1 MESKSDIRASI
12 DNARLMTRLSVIGGI
27 SAIVLLVLTLIFGV
41 IRPGFTGSDVFPLAV
56 IPYLLAALFSLAAMI
71 YGMLGTSASL
81 ENEEKLLLEKRRDSR
96 ALNVEEDV
104 RFTAGRSFDNFRR
117 YAPYVL
123 AVLGAVAVAVLLGVF
138 YDYWHGGRL
147 VGKVQPVNAL
157 HATVISFVMMLLSV
171 FTGAFFVGQSRSKS
185 FRWLRP
191 VGAWL
196 LAGFGVMFCSMIT
209 SLFTHNGLGH
219 IDDMAAQVIFWIFAV
234 LGAEFAASF
243 VIEFYRPRTMKE
255 QRPIFESRLLS
266 LFTEPGGVMR
276 NIAAALDY
284 QFGFK
289 VSGTWLYSF
298 MERSF
303 FPLVLVWA
311 VILWG
316 FTMIHEVGPSEV
328 GVRETFGK
336 VSEEKLLQ
344 PGIYW
349 TLPWPMGTVNRFSC
363 TEIQQVVVGELHGAE
378 EEEAEAPDDGHGHA
392 KPEKKHKEVAS
403 PVVLWTNPHGG
414 EDNNFIVAVAPEGRN
429 EKDAAEKPESAEN
442 KSTDVSISFIRMV
455 IPIQYR
461 IRPDGVFDYAYRN
474 ADPVET
480 LTRIGQQA
488 ATEYLASSSMQE
500 VMSTA
505 RVEAQEAMRKRV
517 QLLAD
522 QHDLGVEIVS
532 VVILD
537 AHPPVEK
544 VAPAYQ
550 NVIGSMEESETTV
563 LKAQEYRVRTVPAA
577 EARAA
582 EILSHARSYKFTTTT
597 VAAAEKDRFQSQ
609 LSAYTVMPSMF
620 RLRLYL
626 DFLENDCSAVRKFVL
641 SGGLRNE
648 IYELNFEQKDRVD
661 LIDADITSLTGK

>member
-1 MESKSDIRASI
+1 
-12 DNARLMTRLSVIGGI
+12 MTRLSIIGGI
-27 SAIVLLVLTLIFGV
+27 AALVLLVLTLIFGV
-41 IRPGFTGSDVFPLAV
+41 IRPEFTGSDVFSLAV
-56 IPYLLAALFSLAAMI
+56 IPYVLAALFSLAAMI

-104 RFTAGRSFDNFRR
+104 RFTAGRSFENFRR
-117 YAPYVL
+117 YTPYVL
-123 AVLGAVAVAVLLGVF
+123 AILGAVVVGVLLSVF
-138 YDYWHGGRL
+138 HNYWNGGRL
-147 VGKVQPVNAL
+147 TGKILPDNAL

-171 FTGAFFVGQSRSKS
+171 FSGAFFVGQSRLKS

-196 LAGFGVMFCSMIT
+196 LAGFGVMFCAMIA
-209 SLFTHNGLGH
+209 SLFTHNGMTR
-219 IDDMAAQVIFWIFAV
+219 IDDLIARVIFWIFAV
-234 LGAEFAASF
+234 LGAEFVASF
-243 VIEFYRPRTMKE
+243 VIEFYRPRTLKE
-255 QRPIFESRLLS
+255 QRPIFESRLLA

-276 NIAAALDY
+276 NIASALDY

-298 MERSF
+298 LERSF

-328 GVRETFGK
+328 GVRETFGR
-336 VSEEKLLQ
+336 VTEEKLLE

-349 TLPWPMGTVNRFSC
+349 TLPWPMGTVKRFSC
-363 TEIQQVVVGELHGAE
+363 TEIQQVVVGELHDEEGA
-378 EEEAEAPDDGHGHA
+378 DGQ
-392 KPEKKHKEVAS
+392 PSKKAADS
-403 PVVLWTNPHGG
+403 VVLWTNPHGG
-414 EDNNFIVAVAPEGRN
+414 DDNNFIVAVAPEHTEQQPEVD
-429 EKDAAEKPESAEN
+429 EKQVDGN
-442 KSTDVSISFIRMV
+442 KSVDVSISFIRMV

-474 ADPVET
+474 ANPVET

-500 VMSTA
+500 VMSTG

-522 QHDLGVEIVS
+522 HHDLGIEVMS

-550 NVIGSMEESETTV
+550 NVIGAMEERETTV
-563 LKAQEYRVRTVPAA
+563 LKAQEYSVKTVPAA
-577 EARAA
+577 EAQAA
-582 EILSHARSYKFTTTT
+582 EILSRAGAYKFTTTT
-597 VAAAEKDRFQSQ
+597 VAAAENGRFQSQ
-609 LSAYTVMPSMF
+609 LSAYNVMPSMF

-626 DFLENDCSAVRKFVL
+626 DFLENDCSEIRKFVL
-641 SGGLRNE
+641 SSGIRNE
-648 IYELNFEQKDRVD
+648 IYELNFEKNERLD
-661 LIDADITSLTGK
+661 LIDADITSLTEKEK

>member
-1 MESKSDIRASI
+1 MENKSDIRAAI
-12 DNARLMTRLSVIGGI
+12 DNARLMTRLSIIGGI
-27 SAIVLLVLTLIFGV
+27 AALVLLVLTLIFGV
-41 IRPGFTGSDVFPLAV
+41 IRPEFIGSDVFSLAV
-56 IPYLLAALFSLAAMI
+56 IPYVLAALFSLAAMI

-104 RFTAGRSFDNFRR
+104 RFTAGRSFENFRR
-117 YAPYVL
+117 YTPYVL
-123 AVLGAVAVAVLLGVF
+123 AILGAVVVGVLLSVF
-138 YDYWHGGRL
+138 HNYWNGGRL
-147 VGKVQPVNAL
+147 TGKILPDNAL

-171 FTGAFFVGQSRSKS
+171 FSGAFFVGQSRSKS

-196 LAGFGVMFCSMIT
+196 LAGFGVMFCAMIA
-209 SLFTHNGLGH
+209 SLFTHNGMTR
-219 IDDMAAQVIFWIFAV
+219 IDDLIARVIFWIFAV
-234 LGAEFAASF
+234 LGAEFVASF
-243 VIEFYRPRTMKE
+243 VIEFYRPRTLKE
-255 QRPIFESRLLS
+255 QRPIFESRLLA

-276 NIAAALDY
+276 NIASALDY

-298 MERSF
+298 LERSF

-328 GVRETFGK
+328 GVRETFGR
-336 VSEEKLLQ
+336 VTEEKLLE

-349 TLPWPMGTVNRFSC
+349 TLPWPMGTVKRFSC
-363 TEIQQVVVGELHGAE
+363 TEIQQVVVGELHDEKG
-378 EEEAEAPDDGHGHA
+378 DDGQ
-392 KPEKKHKEVAS
+392 PSKKAADS
-403 PVVLWTNPHGG
+403 VVLWTNPHGG
-414 EDNNFIVAVAPEGRN
+414 DDNNFIVAVAPEHTEQQPEAD
-429 EKDAAEKPESAEN
+429 EKQVDGN
-442 KSTDVSISFIRMV
+442 KSVDVSISFIRMV

-474 ADPVET
+474 ANPVET

-500 VMSTA
+500 VMSTG

-522 QHDLGVEIVS
+522 HHDLGIEVMS

-550 NVIGSMEESETTV
+550 NVIGAMEERETTV
-563 LKAQEYRVRTVPAA
+563 LKAQEYSVKTVPAA
-577 EARAA
+577 EAQAA
-582 EILSHARSYKFTTTT
+582 EILSRAGAYKFTTTT
-597 VAAAEKDRFQSQ
+597 VAAAENGRFQSQ
-609 LSAYTVMPSMF
+609 LSAYNVMPSMF

-626 DFLENDCSAVRKFVL
+626 DFLENDCSEIRKFVL
-641 SGGLRNE
+641 SSGIRNE
-648 IYELNFEQKDRVD
+648 IYELNFEKNERLD
-661 LIDADITSLTGK
+661 LIDADITSLTEKEK

>member
-1 MESKSDIRASI
+1 MENKSDIRAAI
-12 DNARLMTRLSVIGGI
+12 DNARLMTRLSIIGGI
-27 SAIVLLVLTLIFGV
+27 AALVLLVLTLIFGV
-41 IRPGFTGSDVFPLAV
+41 IRPEFTGSDVFSLAV
-56 IPYLLAALFSLAAMI
+56 IPYVLAALFSLAAMI

-104 RFTAGRSFDNFRR
+104 RFTAGRSFENFRR
-117 YAPYVL
+117 YTPYVL
-123 AVLGAVAVAVLLGVF
+123 AILGAVVVGVLLSVF
-138 YDYWHGGRL
+138 HNYWNGGRL
-147 VGKVQPVNAL
+147 TGKILPDNAL

-171 FTGAFFVGQSRSKS
+171 FSGAFFVGQSRSKS

-196 LAGFGVMFCSMIT
+196 LAGFGVMFCAMIA
-209 SLFTHNGLGH
+209 SLFTHNGMTR
-219 IDDMAAQVIFWIFAV
+219 IDDLIARVIFWIFAV
-234 LGAEFAASF
+234 LGAEFVASF
-243 VIEFYRPRTMKE
+243 VIEFYRPRTLKE
-255 QRPIFESRLLS
+255 QRPIFESRLLA

-276 NIAAALDY
+276 NIASALDY

-298 MERSF
+298 LERSF

-328 GVRETFGK
+328 GVRETFGR
-336 VSEEKLLQ
+336 VTEEKLLE

-349 TLPWPMGTVNRFSC
+349 TLPWPMGAVKRFSC
-363 TEIQQVVVGELHGAE
+363 TEIQQVVVGELHDEKG
-378 EEEAEAPDDGHGHA
+378 DDGQ
-392 KPEKKHKEVAS
+392 PSKKAADS
-403 PVVLWTNPHGG
+403 VVLWTNPHGG
-414 EDNNFIVAVAPEGRN
+414 DDNNFIVAVAPEHTEQQPEAD
-429 EKDAAEKPESAEN
+429 EKQVDGN
-442 KSTDVSISFIRMV
+442 KSVDVSISFIRMV

-474 ADPVET
+474 ANPVET

-500 VMSTA
+500 VMSTG

-522 QHDLGVEIVS
+522 HHDLGVEVMS

-550 NVIGSMEESETTV
+550 NVIGAMEERETTV
-563 LKAQEYRVRTVPAA
+563 LKAQEYSVKTVPAA
-577 EARAA
+577 EAQAA
-582 EILSHARSYKFTTTT
+582 EILSRAGAYKFTTTT
-597 VAAAEKDRFQSQ
+597 VAAAENGRFQSQ
-609 LSAYTVMPSMF
+609 LSAYNVMPSMF

-626 DFLENDCSAVRKFVL
+626 DFLENDCSEIRKFVL
-641 SGGLRNE
+641 SSGIRNE
-648 IYELNFEQKDRVD
+648 IYELNFEKNERLD
-661 LIDADITSLTGK
+661 LIDADITSLTEKEK

>member
-1 MESKSDIRASI
+1 MENKSDIRAAI
-12 DNARLMTRLSVIGGI
+12 DNARLMTRLSIIGGI
-27 SAIVLLVLTLIFGV
+27 AALVLLVLTLIFGV
-41 IRPGFTGSDVFPLAV
+41 IRPEFIGSDVFSLAV
-56 IPYLLAALFSLAAMI
+56 IPYVLAALFSLAAMI

-104 RFTAGRSFDNFRR
+104 RFTAGRSFENFRR
-117 YAPYVL
+117 YTPYVL
-123 AVLGAVAVAVLLGVF
+123 AILGAVVVGVLLSVF
-138 YDYWHGGRL
+138 HNYWSGGRL
-147 VGKVQPVNAL
+147 TGKILPDNAL

-171 FTGAFFVGQSRSKS
+171 FSGAFFVGQSRSKS

-196 LAGFGVMFCSMIT
+196 LAGFGVMFCAMIA
-209 SLFTHNGLGH
+209 SLFTHNGMTR
-219 IDDMAAQVIFWIFAV
+219 IDDLIARVIFWIFAV
-234 LGAEFAASF
+234 LGAEFVASF
-243 VIEFYRPRTMKE
+243 VIEFYRPRTLKE
-255 QRPIFESRLLS
+255 QRPIFESRLLA

-276 NIAAALDY
+276 NIASALDY

-298 MERSF
+298 LERSF

-328 GVRETFGK
+328 GVRETFGR
-336 VSEEKLLQ
+336 VTEEKLLE

-349 TLPWPMGTVNRFSC
+349 TLPWPMGTVKRFSC
-363 TEIQQVVVGELHGAE
+363 TEIQQVVVGELHDEKG
-378 EEEAEAPDDGHGHA
+378 DDGQ
-392 KPEKKHKEVAS
+392 PSKKAADS
-403 PVVLWTNPHGG
+403 VVLWTNPHGG
-414 EDNNFIVAVAPEGRN
+414 DDNNFIVAVAPEHTEQQPEAD
-429 EKDAAEKPESAEN
+429 EKQVDGN
-442 KSTDVSISFIRMV
+442 KSVDVSISFIRMV

-474 ADPVET
+474 ANPVET

-500 VMSTA
+500 VMSTG
-505 RVEAQEAMRKRV
+505 RIEAQEAMRKRV

-522 QHDLGVEIVS
+522 HHDLGIEVMS

-550 NVIGSMEESETTV
+550 NVIGAMEERETTV
-563 LKAQEYRVRTVPAA
+563 LKAQEYSVKTVPAA
-577 EARAA
+577 EAQAA
-582 EILSHARSYKFTTTT
+582 EILSRAGAYKFTTTT
-597 VAAAEKDRFQSQ
+597 VAAAENGRFQSQ
-609 LSAYTVMPSMF
+609 LSAYNVMPSMF

-626 DFLENDCSAVRKFVL
+626 DFLENDCSEIRKFVL
-641 SGGLRNE
+641 SSGIRNE
-648 IYELNFEQKDRVD
+648 IYELNFEKNERLD
-661 LIDADITSLTGK
+661 LIDADITSLTEKEK

>member
-1 MESKSDIRASI
+1 MENKSDIRAAI
-12 DNARLMTRLSVIGGI
+12 DNARLMTRLSIIGGI
-27 SAIVLLVLTLIFGV
+27 AALVLLVLTLIFGV
-41 IRPGFTGSDVFPLAV
+41 IRPEFTGSDVFSLAV
-56 IPYLLAALFSLAAMI
+56 IPYVLAALFSLAAMI

-104 RFTAGRSFDNFRR
+104 RFTAGRSFENFRR
-117 YAPYVL
+117 YTPYVL
-123 AVLGAVAVAVLLGVF
+123 AILGAVVVGVLLSVF
-138 YDYWHGGRL
+138 HNYWSGGRL
-147 VGKVQPVNAL
+147 TGKILPDNAL

-171 FTGAFFVGQSRSKS
+171 FSGAFFVGQSRSKS

-196 LAGFGVMFCSMIT
+196 LAGFGVMFCAMIA
-209 SLFTHNGLGH
+209 SLFTHNGMTR
-219 IDDMAAQVIFWIFAV
+219 IDDLIARVIFWIFAV
-234 LGAEFAASF
+234 LGAEFVASF
-243 VIEFYRPRTMKE
+243 VIEFYRPRTLKE
-255 QRPIFESRLLS
+255 QRPIFESRLLA

-276 NIAAALDY
+276 NIASALDY

-298 MERSF
+298 LERSF

-328 GVRETFGK
+328 GVRETFGR
-336 VSEEKLLQ
+336 VTEEKLLE

-349 TLPWPMGTVNRFSC
+349 TLPWPMGTVKRFSC
-363 TEIQQVVVGELHGAE
+363 TEIQQVVVGELHDEEGA
-378 EEEAEAPDDGHGHA
+378 DGQ
-392 KPEKKHKEVAS
+392 PSKKAADS
-403 PVVLWTNPHGG
+403 VVLWTNPHGG
-414 EDNNFIVAVAPEGRN
+414 DDNNFIVAVAPEHTEQQPEAD
-429 EKDAAEKPESAEN
+429 EKQVDGN
-442 KSTDVSISFIRMV
+442 KSVDVSISFIRMV

-474 ADPVET
+474 ANPVET

-500 VMSTA
+500 VMSTG

-522 QHDLGVEIVS
+522 HHDLGIEVMS

-550 NVIGSMEESETTV
+550 NVIGAMEERETTV
-563 LKAQEYRVRTVPAA
+563 LKAQEYSVKTVPAA
-577 EARAA
+577 EAQAA
-582 EILSHARSYKFTTTT
+582 EILSRAGAYKFTTTT
-597 VAAAEKDRFQSQ
+597 VAAAENGRFQSQ
-609 LSAYTVMPSMF
+609 LSAYNVMPSMF

-626 DFLENDCSAVRKFVL
+626 DFLENDCSEIRKFVL
-641 SGGLRNE
+641 SSGIRNE
-648 IYELNFEQKDRVD
+648 IYELNFEKNERLD
-661 LIDADITSLTGK
+661 LIDADITSLTEKEK

>member
-1 MESKSDIRASI
+1 MENKSDIRAAI
-12 DNARLMTRLSVIGGI
+12 DNARLMTRLSIIGGI
-27 SAIVLLVLTLIFGV
+27 AALVLLVLTLIFGV
-41 IRPGFTGSDVFPLAV
+41 IRPEFIGSDVFSLAV
-56 IPYLLAALFSLAAMI
+56 IPYVLAALFSLAAMI

-104 RFTAGRSFDNFRR
+104 RFTAGRSFENFRR
-117 YAPYVL
+117 YTPYVL
-123 AVLGAVAVAVLLGVF
+123 AILGAVVVGVLLSVF
-138 YDYWHGGRL
+138 HNYWSGGRL
-147 VGKVQPVNAL
+147 TGKILPDNAL

-171 FTGAFFVGQSRSKS
+171 FSGAFFVGQSRSKS

-196 LAGFGVMFCSMIT
+196 LAGFGVMFCAMIA
-209 SLFTHNGLGH
+209 SLFTHNGMTR
-219 IDDMAAQVIFWIFAV
+219 IDDLIARVIFWIFAV
-234 LGAEFAASF
+234 LGAEFVASF
-243 VIEFYRPRTMKE
+243 VIEFYRPRTLKE
-255 QRPIFESRLLS
+255 QRPIFESRLLA

-276 NIAAALDY
+276 NIASALDY

-298 MERSF
+298 LERSF

-328 GVRETFGK
+328 GVRETFGR
-336 VSEEKLLQ
+336 VTEEKLLE

-349 TLPWPMGTVNRFSC
+349 TLPWPMGTVKRFSC
-363 TEIQQVVVGELHGAE
+363 TEIQQVVVGELHDEEGA
-378 EEEAEAPDDGHGHA
+378 DGQ
-392 KPEKKHKEVAS
+392 PSKKAADS
-403 PVVLWTNPHGG
+403 VVLWTNPHGG
-414 EDNNFIVAVAPEGRN
+414 DDNNFIVAVAPEHTEQQPEAD
-429 EKDAAEKPESAEN
+429 EKQVDGN
-442 KSTDVSISFIRMV
+442 KSVDVSISFIRMV

-474 ADPVET
+474 ANPVET

-500 VMSTA
+500 VMSTG

-522 QHDLGVEIVS
+522 HHDLGIEVMS

-550 NVIGSMEESETTV
+550 NVIGAMEERETTV
-563 LKAQEYRVRTVPAA
+563 LKAQEYSVKTVPAA
-577 EARAA
+577 EAQAA
-582 EILSHARSYKFTTTT
+582 EILSRAGAYKFTTTT
-597 VAAAEKDRFQSQ
+597 VAAAENGRFQSQ
-609 LSAYTVMPSMF
+609 LSAYNVMPSMF

-626 DFLENDCSAVRKFVL
+626 DFLENDCSEIRKFVL
-641 SGGLRNE
+641 SSGIRNE
-648 IYELNFEQKDRVD
+648 IYELNFEKNERLD
-661 LIDADITSLTGK
+661 LIDADITSLTEKEK

>member
-1 MESKSDIRASI
+1 MENKSDIRAAI
-12 DNARLMTRLSVIGGI
+12 DNARLMTRLSIIGGI
-27 SAIVLLVLTLIFGV
+27 AALVLLVLTLIFGV
-41 IRPGFTGSDVFPLAV
+41 IRPEFTGSDVFSLAV
-56 IPYLLAALFSLAAMI
+56 IPYVLAALFSLAAMI

-104 RFTAGRSFDNFRR
+104 RFTAGRSFENFRR
-117 YAPYVL
+117 YTPYVL
-123 AVLGAVAVAVLLGVF
+123 AILGAVVVGVLLSVF
-138 YDYWHGGRL
+138 HNYWNGGRL
-147 VGKVQPVNAL
+147 TGKILPDNAL

-171 FTGAFFVGQSRSKS
+171 FSGAFFVGQSRSKS

-196 LAGFGVMFCSMIT
+196 LAGFGVMFCAMIA
-209 SLFTHNGLGH
+209 SLFTHNGMTR
-219 IDDMAAQVIFWIFAV
+219 IDDLIARVIFWIFAV
-234 LGAEFAASF
+234 LGAEFVASF
-243 VIEFYRPRTMKE
+243 VIEFYRPRTLKE
-255 QRPIFESRLLS
+255 QRPIFESRLLA

-276 NIAAALDY
+276 NIASALDY

-298 MERSF
+298 LERSF

-328 GVRETFGK
+328 GVRETFGR
-336 VSEEKLLQ
+336 VTEEKLLE

-349 TLPWPMGTVNRFSC
+349 TLPWPMGTVKRFSC
-363 TEIQQVVVGELHGAE
+363 TEIQQVVVGELHDEKG
-378 EEEAEAPDDGHGHA
+378 DDGQ
-392 KPEKKHKEVAS
+392 PSKKAADS
-403 PVVLWTNPHGG
+403 VVLWTNPHGG
-414 EDNNFIVAVAPEGRN
+414 DDNNFIVAVAPEHTEQQPEAD
-429 EKDAAEKPESAEN
+429 EKQVDSN
-442 KSTDVSISFIRMV
+442 KSVDVSISFIRMV

-474 ADPVET
+474 ANPVET

-500 VMSTA
+500 VMSTG

-522 QHDLGVEIVS
+522 HHDLGVEVMS

-550 NVIGSMEESETTV
+550 NVIGAMEERETTV
-563 LKAQEYRVRTVPAA
+563 LKAQEYSVKTVPAA
-577 EARAA
+577 EAQAA
-582 EILSHARSYKFTTTT
+582 EILSRAGAYKFTTTT
-597 VAAAEKDRFQSQ
+597 VAAAENGRFQSQ
-609 LSAYTVMPSMF
+609 LSAYNVMPSMF

-626 DFLENDCSAVRKFVL
+626 DFLENDCSEIRKFVL
-641 SGGLRNE
+641 SSGIRNE
-648 IYELNFEQKDRVD
+648 IYELNFEKNERLD
-661 LIDADITSLTGK
+661 LIDADITSLTEKEK

>member
-1 MESKSDIRASI
+1 MENKSDIRAAI
-12 DNARLMTRLSVIGGI
+12 DNARLMTRLSIIGGI
-27 SAIVLLVLTLIFGV
+27 AALVLLVLTLIFGV
-41 IRPGFTGSDVFPLAV
+41 IRPEFTGSDVFSLAV
-56 IPYLLAALFSLAAMI
+56 IPYVLAALFSLAAMI

-104 RFTAGRSFDNFRR
+104 RFTAGRSFENFRR
-117 YAPYVL
+117 YTPYVL
-123 AVLGAVAVAVLLGVF
+123 AILGAVVVGVLLSVF
-138 YDYWHGGRL
+138 HNYWNGGRL
-147 VGKVQPVNAL
+147 TGKILPDNAL

-171 FTGAFFVGQSRSKS
+171 FSGAFFVGQSRSKS

-196 LAGFGVMFCSMIT
+196 LAGFGVMFCAMIA
-209 SLFTHNGLGH
+209 SLFTHNGMTR
-219 IDDMAAQVIFWIFAV
+219 IDDLIARVIFWIFAV
-234 LGAEFAASF
+234 LGAEFVASF
-243 VIEFYRPRTMKE
+243 VIEFYRPRTLKE
-255 QRPIFESRLLS
+255 QRPIFESRLLA

-276 NIAAALDY
+276 NIASALDY

-298 MERSF
+298 LERSF

-328 GVRETFGK
+328 GVRETFGR
-336 VSEEKLLQ
+336 VTEEKLLE

-349 TLPWPMGTVNRFSC
+349 TLPWPMGTVKRFSC
-363 TEIQQVVVGELHGAE
+363 TEIQQVVVGELHDEKG
-378 EEEAEAPDDGHGHA
+378 DDGQ
-392 KPEKKHKEVAS
+392 PSKKAADS
-403 PVVLWTNPHGG
+403 VVLWTNPHGG
-414 EDNNFIVAVAPEGRN
+414 DDNNFIVAVAPEHTEQQPEAD
-429 EKDAAEKPESAEN
+429 EKQVDGN
-442 KSTDVSISFIRMV
+442 KSVDVSISFIRMV

-474 ADPVET
+474 ANPVET

-500 VMSTA
+500 VMSTG

-522 QHDLGVEIVS
+522 HHDLGIEVMS

-550 NVIGSMEESETTV
+550 NVIGAMEERETTV
-563 LKAQEYRVRTVPAA
+563 LKAQEYSVKTVPAA
-577 EARAA
+577 EAQAA
-582 EILSHARSYKFTTTT
+582 EILSRAGAYKFTTTT
-597 VAAAEKDRFQSQ
+597 VAAAENGRFQSQ
-609 LSAYTVMPSMF
+609 LSAYNVMPSMF

-626 DFLENDCSAVRKFVL
+626 DFLENDCSEIRKFVL
-641 SGGLRNE
+641 SSGIRNE
-648 IYELNFEQKDRVD
+648 IYELNFEKNERLD
-661 LIDADITSLTGK
+661 LIDADITSLTEKEK

>member
-1 MESKSDIRASI
+1 MENKSDIRAAI
-12 DNARLMTRLSVIGGI
+12 DNARLMTRLSIIGSI
-27 SAIVLLVLTLIFGV
+27 AALVLLVLTLIFGV
-41 IRPGFTGSDVFPLAV
+41 IRPEFTGSDVFSLAV
-56 IPYLLAALFSLAAMI
+56 IPYVLAALFSLAAMI

-104 RFTAGRSFDNFRR
+104 RFTAGRSFENFRR
-117 YAPYVL
+117 YTPYVL
-123 AVLGAVAVAVLLGVF
+123 AILGAVVIGVLLSVF
-138 YDYWHGGRL
+138 HNYWNGGRL
-147 VGKVQPVNAL
+147 TGKILPDNAL

-171 FTGAFFVGQSRSKS
+171 FSGAFFVGQSRSKS

-196 LAGFGVMFCSMIT
+196 LAGFGVMFCAMIA
-209 SLFTHNGLGH
+209 SLFTHNGMTR
-219 IDDMAAQVIFWIFAV
+219 IDDLIARVIFWIFAV
-234 LGAEFAASF
+234 LGAEFVASF
-243 VIEFYRPRTMKE
+243 VIEFYRPRTLKE
-255 QRPIFESRLLS
+255 QRPIFESRLLA

-276 NIAAALDY
+276 NIASALDY

-298 MERSF
+298 LERSF

-328 GVRETFGK
+328 GVRETFGR
-336 VSEEKLLQ
+336 VTEEKLLE

-349 TLPWPMGTVNRFSC
+349 TLPWPMGTVKRFSC
-363 TEIQQVVVGELHGAE
+363 TEIQQVVIGELHDEKG
-378 EEEAEAPDDGHGHA
+378 DDGQ
-392 KPEKKHKEVAS
+392 PSKKAADS
-403 PVVLWTNPHGG
+403 VVLWTNPHGG
-414 EDNNFIVAVAPEGRN
+414 DDNNFIVAVAPEHTEQQPEAD
-429 EKDAAEKPESAEN
+429 EKQVDGN
-442 KSTDVSISFIRMV
+442 KSVDVSISFIRMV

-474 ADPVET
+474 ANPVET

-500 VMSTA
+500 VMSTG

-522 QHDLGVEIVS
+522 HHDLGIEVMS

-550 NVIGSMEESETTV
+550 NVIGAMEERETTV
-563 LKAQEYRVRTVPAA
+563 LKAQEYSVKTVPAA
-577 EARAA
+577 EAQAA
-582 EILSHARSYKFTTTT
+582 EILSRAGAYKFTTTT
-597 VAAAEKDRFQSQ
+597 VAAAENGRFQSQ
-609 LSAYTVMPSMF
+609 LSAYNVMPSMF

-626 DFLENDCSAVRKFVL
+626 DFLENDCSEIRKFVL
-641 SGGLRNE
+641 SSGIRNE
-648 IYELNFEQKDRVD
+648 IYELNFEKNERLD
-661 LIDADITSLTGK
+661 LIDADITSLTEKEK

>member
-1 MESKSDIRASI
+1 MENKSDIRAAI
-12 DNARLMTRLSVIGGI
+12 DNARLMTRLSIIGGI
-27 SAIVLLVLTLIFGV
+27 AALVLLVLTLIFGV
-41 IRPGFTGSDVFPLAV
+41 IRPEFIGSDVFSLAV
-56 IPYLLAALFSLAAMI
+56 IPYVLAALFSLAAMI

-104 RFTAGRSFDNFRR
+104 RFTAGRSFENFRR
-117 YAPYVL
+117 YTPYVL
-123 AVLGAVAVAVLLGVF
+123 AILGAVVVGVLLSVF
-138 YDYWHGGRL
+138 HNYWSGGRL
-147 VGKVQPVNAL
+147 TGKILPDNAL

-171 FTGAFFVGQSRSKS
+171 FSGAFFVGQSRSKS

-196 LAGFGVMFCSMIT
+196 LAGFGVMFCAMIA
-209 SLFTHNGLGH
+209 SLFTHNGMTR
-219 IDDMAAQVIFWIFAV
+219 IDDLIARVIFWIFAV
-234 LGAEFAASF
+234 LGAEFVASF
-243 VIEFYRPRTMKE
+243 VIEFYRPRTLKE
-255 QRPIFESRLLS
+255 QRPIFESRLLA

-276 NIAAALDY
+276 NIASALDY

-298 MERSF
+298 LERSF

-328 GVRETFGK
+328 GVRETFGR
-336 VSEEKLLQ
+336 VTEEKLLD

-349 TLPWPMGTVNRFSC
+349 TLPWPMGTVKRFSC
-363 TEIQQVVVGELHGAE
+363 TEIQQVVVGELHDEKG
-378 EEEAEAPDDGHGHA
+378 DDGQ
-392 KPEKKHKEVAS
+392 PSKKAADS
-403 PVVLWTNPHGG
+403 VVLWTNPHGG
-414 EDNNFIVAVAPEGRN
+414 DDNNFIVAVAPEHTEQQPEAD
-429 EKDAAEKPESAEN
+429 EKQVDGN
-442 KSTDVSISFIRMV
+442 KSVDVSISFIRMV

-474 ADPVET
+474 ANPVET

-500 VMSTA
+500 VMSTG
-505 RVEAQEAMRKRV
+505 RIEAQEAMRKRV

-522 QHDLGVEIVS
+522 HHDLGIEVMS

-550 NVIGSMEESETTV
+550 NVIGAMEERETTV
-563 LKAQEYRVRTVPAA
+563 LKAQEYSVKTVPAA
-577 EARAA
+577 EAQAA
-582 EILSHARSYKFTTTT
+582 EILSRAGAYKFTTTT
-597 VAAAEKDRFQSQ
+597 VAAAENGRFQSQ
-609 LSAYTVMPSMF
+609 LSAYNVMPSMF

-626 DFLENDCSAVRKFVL
+626 DFLENDCSEIRKFVL
-641 SGGLRNE
+641 SSGIRNE
-648 IYELNFEQKDRVD
+648 IYELNFEKNERLD
-661 LIDADITSLTGK
+661 LIDADITSLTEKEK

>member
-1 MESKSDIRASI
+1 MENKSDIRAAI
-12 DNARLMTRLSVIGGI
+12 DNARLMTRLSIIGGI
-27 SAIVLLVLTLIFGV
+27 AALVLLVLTLIFGV
-41 IRPGFTGSDVFPLAV
+41 IRPEFTGSNVFSLAV
-56 IPYLLAALFSLAAMI
+56 IPYVLAALFSLAAMI

-104 RFTAGRSFDNFRR
+104 RFTAGRSFENFRR
-117 YAPYVL
+117 YTPYVL
-123 AVLGAVAVAVLLGVF
+123 AILGAVVVGVLLSVF
-138 YDYWHGGRL
+138 HNYWNGGRL
-147 VGKVQPVNAL
+147 TGKILPDNAL

-171 FTGAFFVGQSRSKS
+171 FSGAFFVGQSRSKS

-196 LAGFGVMFCSMIT
+196 LAGFGVMFCAMIA
-209 SLFTHNGLGH
+209 SLFTHNGMTR
-219 IDDMAAQVIFWIFAV
+219 IDDLIARVIFWIFAV
-234 LGAEFAASF
+234 LGAEFVASF
-243 VIEFYRPRTMKE
+243 VIEFYRPRTLKE
-255 QRPIFESRLLS
+255 QRPIFESRLLA

-276 NIAAALDY
+276 NIASALDY

-298 MERSF
+298 LERSF

-328 GVRETFGK
+328 GVRETFGR
-336 VSEEKLLQ
+336 VTEEKLLE

-349 TLPWPMGTVNRFSC
+349 TLPWPMGTVKRFSC
-363 TEIQQVVVGELHGAE
+363 TEIQQVVVGELHDEKG
-378 EEEAEAPDDGHGHA
+378 DDGQ
-392 KPEKKHKEVAS
+392 PSKKAADS
-403 PVVLWTNPHGG
+403 VVLWTNPHGG
-414 EDNNFIVAVAPEGRN
+414 DDNNFIVAVAPEHTEAQPEAD
-429 EKDAAEKPESAEN
+429 EKQVDGN
-442 KSTDVSISFIRMV
+442 KSVDVSISFIRMV

-474 ADPVET
+474 ANPVET

-500 VMSTA
+500 VMSTG

-522 QHDLGVEIVS
+522 HHDLGVEVMS

-550 NVIGSMEESETTV
+550 NVIGAMEERETTV
-563 LKAQEYRVRTVPAA
+563 LKAQEYSVKTVPAA
-577 EARAA
+577 EAQAA
-582 EILSHARSYKFTTTT
+582 EILSRAGAYKFTTTT
-597 VAAAEKDRFQSQ
+597 VAAAENGRFQSQ
-609 LSAYTVMPSMF
+609 LSAYNVMPSMF

-626 DFLENDCSAVRKFVL
+626 DFLENDCSEIRKFVL
-641 SGGLRNE
+641 SSGIRNE
-648 IYELNFEQKDRVD
+648 IYELNFEKNERLD
-661 LIDADITSLTGK
+661 LIDADITSLTEKEK

>member
-1 MESKSDIRASI
+1 MENKSDIRAAI
-12 DNARLMTRLSVIGGI
+12 DNARLMTRLSIIGSI
-27 SAIVLLVLTLIFGV
+27 AALVLLVLTLIFGV
-41 IRPGFTGSDVFPLAV
+41 IRPEFTGSDVFSLAV
-56 IPYLLAALFSLAAMI
+56 IPYVLAALFSLAAMI

-104 RFTAGRSFDNFRR
+104 RFTAGRSFENFRR
-117 YAPYVL
+117 YTPYVL
-123 AVLGAVAVAVLLGVF
+123 AILGAVVVGVLLSVF
-138 YDYWHGGRL
+138 HNYWSGGRL
-147 VGKVQPVNAL
+147 TGKILPDNAL

-171 FTGAFFVGQSRSKS
+171 FSGAFFVGQSRLKS

-196 LAGFGVMFCSMIT
+196 LAGFGVMFCAMIA
-209 SLFTHNGLGH
+209 SLFTHNGMTR
-219 IDDMAAQVIFWIFAV
+219 IDDLIARVIFWIFAV
-234 LGAEFAASF
+234 LGAEFVASF
-243 VIEFYRPRTMKE
+243 VIEFYRPRTLKE
-255 QRPIFESRLLS
+255 QRPIFESRLLA

-276 NIAAALDY
+276 NIASALDY

-298 MERSF
+298 LERSF

-328 GVRETFGK
+328 GVRETFGR
-336 VSEEKLLQ
+336 VTEEKLLE

-349 TLPWPMGTVNRFSC
+349 TLPWPMGTVKRFSC
-363 TEIQQVVVGELHGAE
+363 TEIQQVVVGELHDEKG
-378 EEEAEAPDDGHGHA
+378 DDGQ
-392 KPEKKHKEVAS
+392 PSKKAADS
-403 PVVLWTNPHGG
+403 VVLWTNPHGG
-414 EDNNFIVAVAPEGRN
+414 DDNNFIVAVAPEHTEQQPEAD
-429 EKDAAEKPESAEN
+429 EKQVDGN
-442 KSTDVSISFIRMV
+442 KSVDVSISFIRMV

-474 ADPVET
+474 ANPVET

-500 VMSTA
+500 VMSTG
-505 RVEAQEAMRKRV
+505 RIEAQEAMRKRV

-522 QHDLGVEIVS
+522 HHDLGIEVMS

-550 NVIGSMEESETTV
+550 NVIGAMEERETTV
-563 LKAQEYRVRTVPAA
+563 LKAQEYSVKTVPAA
-577 EARAA
+577 EAQAA
-582 EILSHARSYKFTTTT
+582 EILSRAGAYKFTTTT
-597 VAAAEKDRFQSQ
+597 VAAAENGRFQSQ
-609 LSAYTVMPSMF
+609 LSAYNVMPSMF

-626 DFLENDCSAVRKFVL
+626 DFLENDCSEIRKFVL
-641 SGGLRNE
+641 SSGIRNE
-648 IYELNFEQKDRVD
+648 IYELNFEKNERLD
-661 LIDADITSLTGK
+661 LIDADITSLTEKEK

>member
-1 MESKSDIRASI
+1 MENKSDIRAAI
-12 DNARLMTRLSVIGGI
+12 DNARLMTRLSIIGGI
-27 SAIVLLVLTLIFGV
+27 AALVLLVLTLIFGV
-41 IRPGFTGSDVFPLAV
+41 IRPEFIGSDVFSLAV
-56 IPYLLAALFSLAAMI
+56 IPYVLAALFSLAAMI

-104 RFTAGRSFDNFRR
+104 RFTAGRSFENFRR
-117 YAPYVL
+117 YTPYVL
-123 AVLGAVAVAVLLGVF
+123 AILGAVVVGVLLSVF
-138 YDYWHGGRL
+138 HNYWSGGRL
-147 VGKVQPVNAL
+147 TGKILPDNAL

-171 FTGAFFVGQSRSKS
+171 FSGAFFVGQSRLKS

-196 LAGFGVMFCSMIT
+196 LAGFGVMFCAMIA
-209 SLFTHNGLGH
+209 SLFTHNGMTR
-219 IDDMAAQVIFWIFAV
+219 IDDLIARVIFWIFAV
-234 LGAEFAASF
+234 LGAEFVASF
-243 VIEFYRPRTMKE
+243 VIEFYRPRTLKE
-255 QRPIFESRLLS
+255 QRPIFESRLLA

-276 NIAAALDY
+276 NIASALDY

-298 MERSF
+298 LERSF

-328 GVRETFGK
+328 GVRETFGR
-336 VSEEKLLQ
+336 VTEEKLLE

-349 TLPWPMGTVNRFSC
+349 TLPWPMGTVKRFSC
-363 TEIQQVVVGELHGAE
+363 TEIQQVVIGELHDEKG
-378 EEEAEAPDDGHGHA
+378 DDGQ
-392 KPEKKHKEVAS
+392 PSKKAADS
-403 PVVLWTNPHGG
+403 VVLWTNPHGG
-414 EDNNFIVAVAPEGRN
+414 DDNNFIVAVAPEHTEQQPEAD
-429 EKDAAEKPESAEN
+429 EKQVDGN
-442 KSTDVSISFIRMV
+442 KSVDVSISFIRMV

-474 ADPVET
+474 ANPVET

-500 VMSTA
+500 VMSTG

-522 QHDLGVEIVS
+522 HHDLGIEVMS

-550 NVIGSMEESETTV
+550 NVIGAMEERETTV
-563 LKAQEYRVRTVPAA
+563 LKAQEYSVKTVPAA
-577 EARAA
+577 EAQAA
-582 EILSHARSYKFTTTT
+582 EILSRAGAYKFTTTT
-597 VAAAEKDRFQSQ
+597 VAAAENGRFQSQ
-609 LSAYTVMPSMF
+609 LSAYNVMPSMF

-626 DFLENDCSAVRKFVL
+626 DFLENDCSEIRKFVL
-641 SGGLRNE
+641 SSGIRNE
-648 IYELNFEQKDRVD
+648 IYELNFEKNERLD
-661 LIDADITSLTGK
+661 LIDADITSLTEKEK

>member
-1 MESKSDIRASI
+1 MENKSDIRAAI
-12 DNARLMTRLSVIGGI
+12 DNARLMTRLSIIGGI
-27 SAIVLLVLTLIFGV
+27 AALVLLVLTLIFGV
-41 IRPGFTGSDVFPLAV
+41 IRPEFTGSDVFSLAV
-56 IPYLLAALFSLAAMI
+56 IPYVLAALFSLAAMI

-104 RFTAGRSFDNFRR
+104 RFTAGRSFENFRR
-117 YAPYVL
+117 YTPYVL
-123 AVLGAVAVAVLLGVF
+123 AILGAVVVGVLLSVF
-138 YDYWHGGRL
+138 HNYWSGGRL
-147 VGKVQPVNAL
+147 TGKILPDNAL

-171 FTGAFFVGQSRSKS
+171 FSGAFFVGQSRSKS

-196 LAGFGVMFCSMIT
+196 LAGFGVMFCAMIA
-209 SLFTHNGLGH
+209 SLFTHNGMTR
-219 IDDMAAQVIFWIFAV
+219 IDDLIARVIFWIFAV
-234 LGAEFAASF
+234 LGAEFVASF
-243 VIEFYRPRTMKE
+243 VIEFYRPRTLKE
-255 QRPIFESRLLS
+255 QRPIFESRLLA

-276 NIAAALDY
+276 NIASALDY

-298 MERSF
+298 LERSF

-328 GVRETFGK
+328 GVRETFGR
-336 VSEEKLLQ
+336 VTEEKLLE

-349 TLPWPMGTVNRFSC
+349 TLPWPMGTVKRFSC
-363 TEIQQVVVGELHGAE
+363 TEIQQVVVGELHDEKG
-378 EEEAEAPDDGHGHA
+378 DDGQ
-392 KPEKKHKEVAS
+392 PSKKAADS
-403 PVVLWTNPHGG
+403 VVLWTNPHGG
-414 EDNNFIVAVAPEGRN
+414 DDNNFIVAVAPEHTEQQPEAD
-429 EKDAAEKPESAEN
+429 EKQVDGN
-442 KSTDVSISFIRMV
+442 KSVDVSISFIRMV

-474 ADPVET
+474 ANPVET

-488 ATEYLASSSMQE
+488 ATEYLASVSIMDI
-500 VMSTA
+500 MSTG

-522 QHDLGVEIVS
+522 HHDLGIEVMS

-550 NVIGSMEESETTV
+550 NVIGAMEERETTV
-563 LKAQEYRVRTVPAA
+563 LKAQEYSVKTVPAA
-577 EARAA
+577 EAQAA
-582 EILSHARSYKFTTTT
+582 EILSRAGAYKFTTTT
-597 VAAAEKDRFQSQ
+597 VAAAENGRFQSQ
-609 LSAYTVMPSMF
+609 LSAYNVMPSMF

-626 DFLENDCSAVRKFVL
+626 DFLENDCSEIRKFVL
-641 SGGLRNE
+641 SSGIRNE
-648 IYELNFEQKDRVD
+648 IYELNFEKNERLD
-661 LIDADITSLTGK
+661 LIDADITSLTEKEK

>member
-1 MESKSDIRASI
+1 MENKSDIRAAI
-12 DNARLMTRLSVIGGI
+12 DNARLMTRLSIIGGI
-27 SAIVLLVLTLIFGV
+27 AALVLLVLTLIFGV
-41 IRPGFTGSDVFPLAV
+41 IRPEFIGSDVFSLAV
-56 IPYLLAALFSLAAMI
+56 IPYVLAALFSLAAMI

-104 RFTAGRSFDNFRR
+104 RFTAGRSFENFRR
-117 YAPYVL
+117 YTPYVL
-123 AVLGAVAVAVLLGVF
+123 AILGAVVVGVLLSVF
-138 YDYWHGGRL
+138 HNYWSGGRL
-147 VGKVQPVNAL
+147 TGKILPDNAL

-171 FTGAFFVGQSRSKS
+171 FSGAFFVGQSRSKS

-196 LAGFGVMFCSMIT
+196 LAGFGVMFCAMIA
-209 SLFTHNGLGH
+209 SLFTHNGMTR
-219 IDDMAAQVIFWIFAV
+219 IDDLIARVIFWIFAV
-234 LGAEFAASF
+234 LGAEFVASF
-243 VIEFYRPRTMKE
+243 VIEFYRPRTLKE
-255 QRPIFESRLLS
+255 QRPIFESRLLA

-276 NIAAALDY
+276 NIASALDY

-298 MERSF
+298 LERSF

-328 GVRETFGK
+328 GVRETFGR
-336 VSEEKLLQ
+336 VTEEKLLE

-349 TLPWPMGTVNRFSC
+349 TLPWPMGTVKRFSC
-363 TEIQQVVVGELHGAE
+363 TEIQQVVVGELHDE
-378 EEEAEAPDDGHGHA
+378 KDDDGQ
-392 KPEKKHKEVAS
+392 PSKKAADS
-403 PVVLWTNPHGG
+403 VVLWTNPHGG
-414 EDNNFIVAVAPEGRN
+414 DDNNFIVAVAPEHTEQQPEAD
-429 EKDAAEKPESAEN
+429 EKQVDGN
-442 KSTDVSISFIRMV
+442 KSVDVSISFIRMV

-474 ADPVET
+474 ANPVET

-500 VMSTA
+500 VMSTG

-522 QHDLGVEIVS
+522 HHDLGIEVMS

-550 NVIGSMEESETTV
+550 NVIGAMEERETTV
-563 LKAQEYRVRTVPAA
+563 LKAQEYSVKTVPAA
-577 EARAA
+577 EAQAA
-582 EILSHARSYKFTTTT
+582 EILSRAGAYKFTTTT
-597 VAAAEKDRFQSQ
+597 VAAAENGRFQSQ
-609 LSAYTVMPSMF
+609 LSAYNVMPSMF

-626 DFLENDCSAVRKFVL
+626 DFLENDCSEIRKFVL
-641 SGGLRNE
+641 SSGIRNE
-648 IYELNFEQKDRVD
+648 IYELNFEKNERLD
-661 LIDADITSLTGK
+661 LIDADITSLTEKEK

>member
-1 MESKSDIRASI
+1 MENKSDIRAAI
-12 DNARLMTRLSVIGGI
+12 DNARLMTRLSIIGGI
-27 SAIVLLVLTLIFGV
+27 AALVLLVLTLIFGV
-41 IRPGFTGSDVFPLAV
+41 IRPEFIGSDVFSLAV
-56 IPYLLAALFSLAAMI
+56 IPYVLAALFSLAAMI
-71 YGMLGTSASL
+71 YGVLGTSASL

-104 RFTAGRSFDNFRR
+104 RFTAGRSFENFRR
-117 YAPYVL
+117 YTPYVL
-123 AVLGAVAVAVLLGVF
+123 AILGAVVVGVLLSVF
-138 YDYWHGGRL
+138 HNYWSGGRL
-147 VGKVQPVNAL
+147 TGKILPDNAL

-171 FTGAFFVGQSRSKS
+171 FSGAFFVGQSRSKS

-196 LAGFGVMFCSMIT
+196 LAGFGVMFCAMIA
-209 SLFTHNGLGH
+209 SLFTHNGMTR
-219 IDDMAAQVIFWIFAV
+219 IDDLIARVIFWIFAV
-234 LGAEFAASF
+234 LGAEFVASF
-243 VIEFYRPRTMKE
+243 VIEFYRPRTLKE
-255 QRPIFESRLLS
+255 QRPIFESRLLA

-276 NIAAALDY
+276 NIASALDY

-298 MERSF
+298 LERSF

-328 GVRETFGK
+328 GVRETFGR
-336 VSEEKLLQ
+336 VTEEKLLE

-349 TLPWPMGTVNRFSC
+349 TLPWPMGTVKRFSC
-363 TEIQQVVVGELHGAE
+363 TEIQQVVVGELHDEKG
-378 EEEAEAPDDGHGHA
+378 DDGQ
-392 KPEKKHKEVAS
+392 PSKKAADS
-403 PVVLWTNPHGG
+403 VVLWTNPHGG
-414 EDNNFIVAVAPEGRN
+414 DDNNFIVAVAPEHTEQQPEAD
-429 EKDAAEKPESAEN
+429 EKQVDGN
-442 KSTDVSISFIRMV
+442 KSVDVSISFIRMV

-474 ADPVET
+474 ANPVET

-500 VMSTA
+500 VMSTG

-522 QHDLGVEIVS
+522 HHDLGIEVMS

-550 NVIGSMEESETTV
+550 NVIGAMEERETTV
-563 LKAQEYRVRTVPAA
+563 LKAQEYSVKTVPAA
-577 EARAA
+577 EAQAA
-582 EILSHARSYKFTTTT
+582 EILSRAGAYKFTTTT
-597 VAAAEKDRFQSQ
+597 VAAAENGRFQSQ
-609 LSAYTVMPSMF
+609 LSAYNVMPSMF

-626 DFLENDCSAVRKFVL
+626 DFLENDCSEIRKFVL
-641 SGGLRNE
+641 SSGIRNE
-648 IYELNFEQKDRVD
+648 IYELNFEKNERLD
-661 LIDADITSLTGK
+661 LIDADITSLTEKEK

>member
-1 MESKSDIRASI
+1 MENKSDIRAAI
-12 DNARLMTRLSVIGGI
+12 DNARLMTRLSIIGGI
-27 SAIVLLVLTLIFGV
+27 AALVLLVLTLIFGV
-41 IRPGFTGSDVFPLAV
+41 IRPEFIGSDVFSLAV
-56 IPYLLAALFSLAAMI
+56 IPYVLAALFSLAAMI

-104 RFTAGRSFDNFRR
+104 RFTAGRSFENFRR
-117 YAPYVL
+117 YTPYVL
-123 AVLGAVAVAVLLGVF
+123 AILGAVVVGVLLSVF
-138 YDYWHGGRL
+138 HNYWSGGRL
-147 VGKVQPVNAL
+147 TGKILPDNAL

-171 FTGAFFVGQSRSKS
+171 FSGAFFVGQSRLKS

-196 LAGFGVMFCSMIT
+196 LAGFGVMFCAMIA
-209 SLFTHNGLGH
+209 SLFTHNGMTR
-219 IDDMAAQVIFWIFAV
+219 IDDLIARVIFWIFAV
-234 LGAEFAASF
+234 LGAEFVASF
-243 VIEFYRPRTMKE
+243 VIEFYRPRTLKE
-255 QRPIFESRLLS
+255 QRPIFESRLLA

-276 NIAAALDY
+276 NIASALDY

-298 MERSF
+298 LERSF

-328 GVRETFGK
+328 GVRETFGR
-336 VSEEKLLQ
+336 VTEEKLLE

-349 TLPWPMGTVNRFSC
+349 TLPWPMGTVKRFSC
-363 TEIQQVVVGELHGAE
+363 TEIQQVVVGELHDEKG
-378 EEEAEAPDDGHGHA
+378 DDGQ
-392 KPEKKHKEVAS
+392 PSKKAADS
-403 PVVLWTNPHGG
+403 VVLWTNPHGG
-414 EDNNFIVAVAPEGRN
+414 DDNNFIVAVAPEHTEQQPEAD
-429 EKDAAEKPESAEN
+429 EKQVDGN
-442 KSTDVSISFIRMV
+442 KSVDVSISFIRMV

-474 ADPVET
+474 ANPVET

-500 VMSTA
+500 VMSTG

-522 QHDLGVEIVS
+522 HHDLGIEVMS

-550 NVIGSMEESETTV
+550 NVIGAMEERETTV
-563 LKAQEYRVRTVPAA
+563 LKAQEYSVKTVPAA
-577 EARAA
+577 EAQAA
-582 EILSHARSYKFTTTT
+582 EILSRAGAYKFTTTT
-597 VAAAEKDRFQSQ
+597 VAAAENGRFQSQ
-609 LSAYTVMPSMF
+609 LSAYNVMPSMF

-626 DFLENDCSAVRKFVL
+626 DFLENDCSEIRKFVL
-641 SGGLRNE
+641 SSGIRNE
-648 IYELNFEQKDRVD
+648 IYELNFEKNERLD
-661 LIDADITSLTGK
+661 LIDADITSLTEKEK

>member
-1 MESKSDIRASI
+1 MENKSDIRAAI
-12 DNARLMTRLSVIGGI
+12 DNARLMTRLSIIGGI
-27 SAIVLLVLTLIFGV
+27 AALVLLVLTLIFGV
-41 IRPGFTGSDVFPLAV
+41 IRPEFTGSNVFSLAV
-56 IPYLLAALFSLAAMI
+56 IPYVLAALFSLAAMI

-104 RFTAGRSFDNFRR
+104 RFTAGRSFENFRR
-117 YAPYVL
+117 YTPYVL
-123 AVLGAVAVAVLLGVF
+123 AILGAVVVGVLLSVF
-138 YDYWHGGRL
+138 HNYWNGGRL
-147 VGKVQPVNAL
+147 TGKILPDNAL

-171 FTGAFFVGQSRSKS
+171 FSGAFFVGQSRSKS

-196 LAGFGVMFCSMIT
+196 LAGFGVMFCAMIA
-209 SLFTHNGLGH
+209 SLFTHNGMTR
-219 IDDMAAQVIFWIFAV
+219 IDDLIARVIFWIFAV
-234 LGAEFAASF
+234 LGAEFVASF
-243 VIEFYRPRTMKE
+243 VIEFYRPRTLKE
-255 QRPIFESRLLS
+255 QRPIFESRLLA

-276 NIAAALDY
+276 NIASALDY

-298 MERSF
+298 LERSF

-328 GVRETFGK
+328 GVRETFGR
-336 VSEEKLLQ
+336 VTEEKLLE

-349 TLPWPMGTVNRFSC
+349 TLPWPMGTVKRFSC
-363 TEIQQVVVGELHGAE
+363 TEIQQVVVGELHDEKG
-378 EEEAEAPDDGHGHA
+378 DDGQ
-392 KPEKKHKEVAS
+392 PSKKAADS
-403 PVVLWTNPHGG
+403 VVLWTNPHGG
-414 EDNNFIVAVAPEGRN
+414 DDNNFIVAVAPEHTEQQPEAD
-429 EKDAAEKPESAEN
+429 EKQVDGN
-442 KSTDVSISFIRMV
+442 KSVDVSISFIRMV

-474 ADPVET
+474 ANPVET

-500 VMSTA
+500 VMSTG

-522 QHDLGVEIVS
+522 HHDLGIEVMS

-550 NVIGSMEESETTV
+550 NVIGAMEERETTV
-563 LKAQEYRVRTVPAA
+563 LKAQEYSVKTVPAA
-577 EARAA
+577 EAQAA
-582 EILSHARSYKFTTTT
+582 EILSRAGAYKFTTTT
-597 VAAAEKDRFQSQ
+597 VAAAENGRFQSQ
-609 LSAYTVMPSMF
+609 LSAYNVMPSMF

-626 DFLENDCSAVRKFVL
+626 DFLENDCSEIRKFVL
-641 SGGLRNE
+641 SSGIRNE
-648 IYELNFEQKDRVD
+648 IYELNFEKNERLD
-661 LIDADITSLTGK
+661 LIDADITSLTEKEK

>member
-1 MESKSDIRASI
+1 MENKSDIRAAI
-12 DNARLMTRLSVIGGI
+12 DNARLMTRLSIIGGI
-27 SAIVLLVLTLIFGV
+27 AALVLLVLTLIFGV
-41 IRPGFTGSDVFPLAV
+41 IRPEFTGSDVFSLAV
-56 IPYLLAALFSLAAMI
+56 IPYVLAALFSLAAMI

-104 RFTAGRSFDNFRR
+104 RFTAGRSFENFRR
-117 YAPYVL
+117 YTPYVL
-123 AVLGAVAVAVLLGVF
+123 AILGAVVVGVLLSVF
-138 YDYWHGGRL
+138 HNYWSGGRL
-147 VGKVQPVNAL
+147 TGKILPDNAL

-171 FTGAFFVGQSRSKS
+171 FSGAFFVGQSRSKS

-196 LAGFGVMFCSMIT
+196 LAGFGVMFCAMIA
-209 SLFTHNGLGH
+209 SLFTHNGMTR
-219 IDDMAAQVIFWIFAV
+219 IDDLIARVIFWIFAV
-234 LGAEFAASF
+234 LGAEFVASF
-243 VIEFYRPRTMKE
+243 VIEFYRPRTLKE
-255 QRPIFESRLLS
+255 QRPIFESRLLA

-276 NIAAALDY
+276 NIASALDY

-298 MERSF
+298 LERSF

-328 GVRETFGK
+328 GVRETFGR
-336 VSEEKLLQ
+336 VTEEKLLE

-349 TLPWPMGTVNRFSC
+349 TLPWPMGTVKRFSC
-363 TEIQQVVVGELHGAE
+363 TEIQQVVVGELHDEKG
-378 EEEAEAPDDGHGHA
+378 DDGQ
-392 KPEKKHKEVAS
+392 PSKKAADS
-403 PVVLWTNPHGG
+403 VVLWTNPHGG
-414 EDNNFIVAVAPEGRN
+414 DDNNFIVAVAPEHTEQQPEAD
-429 EKDAAEKPESAEN
+429 EKQVDGN
-442 KSTDVSISFIRMV
+442 KSVDVSISFIRMV

-474 ADPVET
+474 ANPVET

-500 VMSTA
+500 VMSTG

-522 QHDLGVEIVS
+522 HHDLGIEVMS
-532 VVILD
+532 VVILA

-550 NVIGSMEESETTV
+550 NVIGAMEERETTV
-563 LKAQEYRVRTVPAA
+563 LKAQEYSVKTVPAA
-577 EARAA
+577 EAQAA
-582 EILSHARSYKFTTTT
+582 EILSRAGAYKFTTTT
-597 VAAAEKDRFQSQ
+597 VAAAENGRFQSQ
-609 LSAYTVMPSMF
+609 LSAYNVMPSMF

-626 DFLENDCSAVRKFVL
+626 DFLENDCSEIRKFVL
-641 SGGLRNE
+641 SSGIRNE
-648 IYELNFEQKDRVD
+648 IYELNFEKNERLD
-661 LIDADITSLTGK
+661 LIDADITSLTEKEK

>member
-1 MESKSDIRASI
+1 MENKSDIRAAI
-12 DNARLMTRLSVIGGI
+12 DNARLMTRLSIIGGI
-27 SAIVLLVLTLIFGV
+27 AALVLLVLTLIFGV
-41 IRPGFTGSDVFPLAV
+41 IRPEFIGSDVFSLAV
-56 IPYLLAALFSLAAMI
+56 IPYVLAALFSLAAMI

-81 ENEEKLLLEKRRDSR
+81 ESEEKLLLEKRRDSR

-104 RFTAGRSFDNFRR
+104 RFTAGRSFENFRR
-117 YAPYVL
+117 YTPYVL
-123 AVLGAVAVAVLLGVF
+123 AILGAVVVGVLLSVF
-138 YDYWHGGRL
+138 HNYWSGGRL
-147 VGKVQPVNAL
+147 TGKILPDNAL

-171 FTGAFFVGQSRSKS
+171 FSGAFFVGQSRSKS

-196 LAGFGVMFCSMIT
+196 LAGFGVMFCAMIA
-209 SLFTHNGLGH
+209 SLFTHNGMTR
-219 IDDMAAQVIFWIFAV
+219 IDDLIARVIFWIFAV
-234 LGAEFAASF
+234 LGAEFVASF
-243 VIEFYRPRTMKE
+243 VIEFYRPRTLKE
-255 QRPIFESRLLS
+255 QRPIFESRLLA

-276 NIAAALDY
+276 NIASALDY

-298 MERSF
+298 LERSF

-328 GVRETFGK
+328 GVRETFGR
-336 VSEEKLLQ
+336 VTEEKLLE

-349 TLPWPMGTVNRFSC
+349 TLPWPMGTVKRFSC
-363 TEIQQVVVGELHGAE
+363 TEIQQVVVGELHDEKG
-378 EEEAEAPDDGHGHA
+378 DDGQ
-392 KPEKKHKEVAS
+392 PSKKAADS
-403 PVVLWTNPHGG
+403 VVLWTNPHGG
-414 EDNNFIVAVAPEGRN
+414 DDNNFIVAVAPEHTEQQPEAD
-429 EKDAAEKPESAEN
+429 EKQVDGN
-442 KSTDVSISFIRMV
+442 KSVDVSISFIRMV

-474 ADPVET
+474 ANPVET

-500 VMSTA
+500 VMSTG

-522 QHDLGVEIVS
+522 HHDLGIEVMS

-550 NVIGSMEESETTV
+550 NVIGAMEERETTV
-563 LKAQEYRVRTVPAA
+563 LKAQEYSVKTVPAA
-577 EARAA
+577 EAQAA
-582 EILSHARSYKFTTTT
+582 EILSRAGAYKFTTTT
-597 VAAAEKDRFQSQ
+597 VAAAENGRFQSQ
-609 LSAYTVMPSMF
+609 LSAYNVMPSMF

-626 DFLENDCSAVRKFVL
+626 DFLENDCSEIRKFVL
-641 SGGLRNE
+641 SSGIRNE
-648 IYELNFEQKDRVD
+648 IYELNFEKNERLD
-661 LIDADITSLTGK
+661 LIDADITSLTEKEK

>member
-1 MESKSDIRASI
+1 MENKSDIRAAI
-12 DNARLMTRLSVIGGI
+12 DNARLMTRLSIIGGI
-27 SAIVLLVLTLIFGV
+27 AALVLLVLTLIFGV
-41 IRPGFTGSDVFPLAV
+41 IRPEFTGSDVFSLAV
-56 IPYLLAALFSLAAMI
+56 IPYVLAALFSLAAMI

-104 RFTAGRSFDNFRR
+104 RFTAGRSFENFRR
-117 YAPYVL
+117 YTPYVL
-123 AVLGAVAVAVLLGVF
+123 AILGAVVVGVLLSVF
-138 YDYWHGGRL
+138 HNYWSGGRL
-147 VGKVQPVNAL
+147 TGKILPDNAL

-171 FTGAFFVGQSRSKS
+171 FSGAFFVGQSRSKS

-196 LAGFGVMFCSMIT
+196 LAGFGVMFCAMIA
-209 SLFTHNGLGH
+209 SLFTHNGMTR
-219 IDDMAAQVIFWIFAV
+219 IDDLIARVIFWIFAV
-234 LGAEFAASF
+234 LGAEFVASF
-243 VIEFYRPRTMKE
+243 VIEFYRPRTLKE
-255 QRPIFESRLLS
+255 QRPIFESRLLA

-276 NIAAALDY
+276 NIASALDY

-298 MERSF
+298 LERSF

-328 GVRETFGK
+328 GVRETFGR
-336 VSEEKLLQ
+336 VTEEKLLD

-349 TLPWPMGTVNRFSC
+349 TLPWPMGTVKRFSC
-363 TEIQQVVVGELHGAE
+363 TEIQQVVVGELHDEKG
-378 EEEAEAPDDGHGHA
+378 DDGQ
-392 KPEKKHKEVAS
+392 PSKKAADS
-403 PVVLWTNPHGG
+403 VVLWTNPHGG
-414 EDNNFIVAVAPEGRN
+414 DDNNFIVAVAPEHTEQQPEAD
-429 EKDAAEKPESAEN
+429 EKQVDGN
-442 KSTDVSISFIRMV
+442 KSVDVSISFIRMV

-474 ADPVET
+474 ANPVET

-500 VMSTA
+500 VMSTG
-505 RVEAQEAMRKRV
+505 RIEAQEAMRKRV

-522 QHDLGVEIVS
+522 HHDLGIEVMS

-550 NVIGSMEESETTV
+550 NVIGAMEERETTV
-563 LKAQEYRVRTVPAA
+563 LKAQEYSVKTVPAA
-577 EARAA
+577 EAQAA
-582 EILSHARSYKFTTTT
+582 EILSRAGAYKFTTTT
-597 VAAAEKDRFQSQ
+597 VAAAENGRFQSQ
-609 LSAYTVMPSMF
+609 LSAYNVMPSMF

-626 DFLENDCSAVRKFVL
+626 DFLENDCSEIRKFVL
-641 SGGLRNE
+641 SSGIRNE
-648 IYELNFEQKDRVD
+648 IYELNFEKNERLD
-661 LIDADITSLTGK
+661 LIDADITSLTEKEK

>member
-1 MESKSDIRASI
+1 MENKSDIRAAI
-12 DNARLMTRLSVIGGI
+12 DNARLMTRLSIIGGI
-27 SAIVLLVLTLIFGV
+27 AALVLLVLTLIFGV
-41 IRPGFTGSDVFPLAV
+41 IRPEFIGSDVFSLAV
-56 IPYLLAALFSLAAMI
+56 IPYVLAALFSLAAMI

-104 RFTAGRSFDNFRR
+104 RFTAGRSFENFRR
-117 YAPYVL
+117 YTPYVL
-123 AVLGAVAVAVLLGVF
+123 AILGAVVVGVLLSVF
-138 YDYWHGGRL
+138 HNYWNGGRL
-147 VGKVQPVNAL
+147 TGKILPDNAL

-171 FTGAFFVGQSRSKS
+171 FSGAFFVGQSRSKS

-196 LAGFGVMFCSMIT
+196 LAGFGVMFCAMIA
-209 SLFTHNGLGH
+209 SLFTHNGMTR
-219 IDDMAAQVIFWIFAV
+219 IDDLIARVIFWIFAV
-234 LGAEFAASF
+234 LGAEFVASF
-243 VIEFYRPRTMKE
+243 VIEFYRPRTLKE
-255 QRPIFESRLLS
+255 QRPIFESRLLA

-276 NIAAALDY
+276 NIASALDY

-298 MERSF
+298 LERSF

-328 GVRETFGK
+328 GVRETFGR
-336 VSEEKLLQ
+336 VTEEKLLE

-349 TLPWPMGTVNRFSC
+349 TLPWPMGTVKRFSC
-363 TEIQQVVVGELHGAE
+363 TEIQQVVVGELHDEKG
-378 EEEAEAPDDGHGHA
+378 DDGQ
-392 KPEKKHKEVAS
+392 PSKKAADS
-403 PVVLWTNPHGG
+403 VVLWTNPHGG
-414 EDNNFIVAVAPEGRN
+414 DDNNFIVAVAPEHTEQQPEAD
-429 EKDAAEKPESAEN
+429 EKQVDGN
-442 KSTDVSISFIRMV
+442 KSVDVSISFIRMV

-474 ADPVET
+474 ANPVET

-500 VMSTA
+500 VMSTG
-505 RVEAQEAMRKRV
+505 RVEAQKAMRKRV

-522 QHDLGVEIVS
+522 HHDLGIEVMS

-550 NVIGSMEESETTV
+550 NVIGAMEERETTV
-563 LKAQEYRVRTVPAA
+563 LKAQEYSVKTVPAA
-577 EARAA
+577 EAQAA
-582 EILSHARSYKFTTTT
+582 EILSRAGAYKFTTTT
-597 VAAAEKDRFQSQ
+597 VAAAENGRFQSQ
-609 LSAYTVMPSMF
+609 LSAYNVMPSMF

-626 DFLENDCSAVRKFVL
+626 DFLENDCSEIRKFVL
-641 SGGLRNE
+641 SSGIRNE
-648 IYELNFEQKDRVD
+648 IYELNFEKNERLD
-661 LIDADITSLTGK
+661 LIDADITSLTEKEK

>member
-1 MESKSDIRASI
+1 MENKSDIRAAI
-12 DNARLMTRLSVIGGI
+12 DNARLMTRLSIIGGI
-27 SAIVLLVLTLIFGV
+27 AALVLLVLTLIFGV
-41 IRPGFTGSDVFPLAV
+41 IRPEFTGSDVFSLAV
-56 IPYLLAALFSLAAMI
+56 IPYVLAALFSLAAMI

-104 RFTAGRSFDNFRR
+104 RFTAGRSFENFRR
-117 YAPYVL
+117 YTPYVL
-123 AVLGAVAVAVLLGVF
+123 AILGAVVVGVLLSVF
-138 YDYWHGGRL
+138 HNYWNGGRL
-147 VGKVQPVNAL
+147 TGKILPDNAL

-171 FTGAFFVGQSRSKS
+171 FSGAFFVGQSRLKS

-196 LAGFGVMFCSMIT
+196 LAGFGVMFCAMIA
-209 SLFTHNGLGH
+209 SLFTHNGMTR
-219 IDDMAAQVIFWIFAV
+219 IDDLIARVIFWIFAV
-234 LGAEFAASF
+234 LGAEFVASF
-243 VIEFYRPRTMKE
+243 VIEFYRPRTLKE
-255 QRPIFESRLLS
+255 QRPIFESRLLA

-276 NIAAALDY
+276 NIASALDY

-298 MERSF
+298 LERSF

-328 GVRETFGK
+328 GVRETFGR
-336 VSEEKLLQ
+336 VTEEKLLE

-349 TLPWPMGTVNRFSC
+349 TLPWPMGTVKRFSC
-363 TEIQQVVVGELHGAE
+363 TEIQQVVVGELHDEKG
-378 EEEAEAPDDGHGHA
+378 DDGQ
-392 KPEKKHKEVAS
+392 PSKKAADS
-403 PVVLWTNPHGG
+403 VVLWTNPHGG
-414 EDNNFIVAVAPEGRN
+414 DDNNFIVAVAPEHTEQQPEAD
-429 EKDAAEKPESAEN
+429 EKQVDGN
-442 KSTDVSISFIRMV
+442 KSVDVSISFIRMV

-474 ADPVET
+474 ANPVET

-500 VMSTA
+500 VMSTG

-522 QHDLGVEIVS
+522 HHDLGIEVMS

-550 NVIGSMEESETTV
+550 NVIGAMEERETTV
-563 LKAQEYRVRTVPAA
+563 LKAQEYSVKTVPAA
-577 EARAA
+577 EAQAA
-582 EILSHARSYKFTTTT
+582 EILSRAGAYKFTTTT
-597 VAAAEKDRFQSQ
+597 VAAAENGRFQSQ
-609 LSAYTVMPSMF
+609 LSAYNVMPSMF

-626 DFLENDCSAVRKFVL
+626 DFLENDCSEIRKFVL
-641 SGGLRNE
+641 SSGIRNE
-648 IYELNFEQKDRVD
+648 IYELNFEKNERLD
-661 LIDADITSLTGK
+661 LIDADITSLTEKEK

>member
-1 MESKSDIRASI
+1 MENKSDIRAAI
-12 DNARLMTRLSVIGGI
+12 DNARLMTRLSIIGGI
-27 SAIVLLVLTLIFGV
+27 AALVLLVLTLIFGV
-41 IRPGFTGSDVFPLAV
+41 IRPEFIGSDVFSLAV
-56 IPYLLAALFSLAAMI
+56 IPYVLAALFSLAAMI

-104 RFTAGRSFDNFRR
+104 RFTAGRSFENFRR
-117 YAPYVL
+117 YTPYVL
-123 AVLGAVAVAVLLGVF
+123 AILGAVVVGVLLSVF
-138 YDYWHGGRL
+138 HNYWSGGRL
-147 VGKVQPVNAL
+147 TGKILPDNAL

-171 FTGAFFVGQSRSKS
+171 FSGAFFVGQSRLKS

-196 LAGFGVMFCSMIT
+196 LAGFGVMFCAMIA
-209 SLFTHNGLGH
+209 SLFTHNGMTR
-219 IDDMAAQVIFWIFAV
+219 IDDLIARVIFWIFAV
-234 LGAEFAASF
+234 LGAEFVASF
-243 VIEFYRPRTMKE
+243 VIEFYRPRTLKE
-255 QRPIFESRLLS
+255 QRPIFESRLLA

-276 NIAAALDY
+276 NIASALDY

-298 MERSF
+298 LERSF

-328 GVRETFGK
+328 GVRETFGR
-336 VSEEKLLQ
+336 VTEEKLLE

-349 TLPWPMGTVNRFSC
+349 TLPWPMGTVKRFSC
-363 TEIQQVVVGELHGAE
+363 TEIQQVVVGELHDEKG
-378 EEEAEAPDDGHGHA
+378 DDGQ
-392 KPEKKHKEVAS
+392 PSKKAADS
-403 PVVLWTNPHGG
+403 VVLWTNPHGG
-414 EDNNFIVAVAPEGRN
+414 DDNNFIVAVAPEHTEQQPEAD
-429 EKDAAEKPESAEN
+429 EKQVDGN
-442 KSTDVSISFIRMV
+442 KSVDVSISFIRMV

-474 ADPVET
+474 ANPVET

-500 VMSTA
+500 VMSTG

-522 QHDLGVEIVS
+522 HHDLGIEVMS

-550 NVIGSMEESETTV
+550 NVIGAMEERETTV
-563 LKAQEYRVRTVPAA
+563 LKAQEYSVKTVPAA
-577 EARAA
+577 EAQAA
-582 EILSHARSYKFTTTT
+582 EILSRAGAYKFATTT
-597 VAAAEKDRFQSQ
+597 VAAAENGRFQSQ
-609 LSAYTVMPSMF
+609 LSAYNVMPSMF

-626 DFLENDCSAVRKFVL
+626 DFLENDCSEIRKFVL
-641 SGGLRNE
+641 SSGIRNE
-648 IYELNFEQKDRVD
+648 IYELNFEKNERLD
-661 LIDADITSLTGK
+661 LIDADITSLTEKEK

>member
-1 MESKSDIRASI
+1 MENKSDIRAAI
-12 DNARLMTRLSVIGGI
+12 DNARLMTRLSIIGGI
-27 SAIVLLVLTLIFGV
+27 AALVLLVLTLIFGV
-41 IRPGFTGSDVFPLAV
+41 IRPEFTGSDVFSLAV
-56 IPYLLAALFSLAAMI
+56 IPYVLAALFSLAAMI

-104 RFTAGRSFDNFRR
+104 RFTAGRSFENFRR
-117 YAPYVL
+117 YTPYVL
-123 AVLGAVAVAVLLGVF
+123 AILGAVVVGVLLSVF
-138 YDYWHGGRL
+138 HNYWSGGRL
-147 VGKVQPVNAL
+147 TGKILPDNAL

-171 FTGAFFVGQSRSKS
+171 FSGAFFVGQSRSKS

-196 LAGFGVMFCSMIT
+196 LAGFGVMFCAMIA
-209 SLFTHNGLGH
+209 SLFTHNGMTR
-219 IDDMAAQVIFWIFAV
+219 IDDLIARVIFWIFAV
-234 LGAEFAASF
+234 LGAEFVASF
-243 VIEFYRPRTMKE
+243 VIEFYRPRTLKE
-255 QRPIFESRLLS
+255 QRPIFESRLLA

-276 NIAAALDY
+276 NIASALDY

-298 MERSF
+298 LERSF

-328 GVRETFGK
+328 GVRETFGR
-336 VSEEKLLQ
+336 VTEEKLLE

-349 TLPWPMGTVNRFSC
+349 TLPWPMGTVKRFSC
-363 TEIQQVVVGELHGAE
+363 TEIQQIVVGELHDEEGA
-378 EEEAEAPDDGHGHA
+378 DGQ
-392 KPEKKHKEVAS
+392 PSKKAADS
-403 PVVLWTNPHGG
+403 VVLWTNPHGG
-414 EDNNFIVAVAPEGRN
+414 DDNNFIVAVAPEHTEQQPEAD
-429 EKDAAEKPESAEN
+429 EKQVDGN
-442 KSTDVSISFIRMV
+442 KSVDVSISFIRMV

-474 ADPVET
+474 ANPVET

-500 VMSTA
+500 VMSTG

-522 QHDLGVEIVS
+522 HHDLGIEVMS

-550 NVIGSMEESETTV
+550 NVIGAMEERETTV
-563 LKAQEYRVRTVPAA
+563 LKAQEYSVKTVPAA
-577 EARAA
+577 EAQAA
-582 EILSHARSYKFTTTT
+582 EILSRAGAYKFTTTT
-597 VAAAEKDRFQSQ
+597 VAAAENGRFQSQ
-609 LSAYTVMPSMF
+609 LSAYNVMPSMF

-626 DFLENDCSAVRKFVL
+626 DFLENDCSEIRKFVL
-641 SGGLRNE
+641 SSGIRNE
-648 IYELNFEQKDRVD
+648 IYELNFEKNERLD
-661 LIDADITSLTGK
+661 LIDADITSLTEKEK

>member
-1 MESKSDIRASI
+1 MENKSDIRAAI
-12 DNARLMTRLSVIGGI
+12 DNARLMTRLSIIGGI
-27 SAIVLLVLTLIFGV
+27 AALVLLVLTLIFGV
-41 IRPGFTGSDVFPLAV
+41 IRPEFTGSDVFSLAV
-56 IPYLLAALFSLAAMI
+56 IPYVLAALFSLAAMI

-104 RFTAGRSFDNFRR
+104 RFTAGRSFENFRR
-117 YAPYVL
+117 YTPYVL
-123 AVLGAVAVAVLLGVF
+123 AILGAVVVGVLLSVF
-138 YDYWHGGRL
+138 HNYWSGGRL
-147 VGKVQPVNAL
+147 TGKILPDNAL

-171 FTGAFFVGQSRSKS
+171 FSGAFFVGQSRSKS

-196 LAGFGVMFCSMIT
+196 LAGFGVMFCAMIA
-209 SLFTHNGLGH
+209 SLFTHNGMTR
-219 IDDMAAQVIFWIFAV
+219 IDDLIARVIFWIFAV
-234 LGAEFAASF
+234 LGAEFVASF
-243 VIEFYRPRTMKE
+243 VIEFYRPRTLKE
-255 QRPIFESRLLS
+255 QRPIFESRLLA

-276 NIAAALDY
+276 NIASALDY

-298 MERSF
+298 LERSF

-328 GVRETFGK
+328 GVRETFGR
-336 VSEEKLLQ
+336 VTEEKLLE

-349 TLPWPMGTVNRFSC
+349 TLPWPMGTVKRFSC
-363 TEIQQVVVGELHGAE
+363 TEIQQVVVGELHDEKG
-378 EEEAEAPDDGHGHA
+378 DDGQ
-392 KPEKKHKEVAS
+392 PSKKAADS
-403 PVVLWTNPHGG
+403 VVLWTNPHGG
-414 EDNNFIVAVAPEGRN
+414 DDNNFIVAVAPEHTEQQPEAD
-429 EKDAAEKPESAEN
+429 EKQVDGN
-442 KSTDVSISFIRMV
+442 KSVDVSISFIRMV

-474 ADPVET
+474 ANPVET

-500 VMSTA
+500 VMSTG

-522 QHDLGVEIVS
+522 HHDLGIEVMS

-550 NVIGSMEESETTV
+550 NVIGAMEERETTV
-563 LKAQEYRVRTVPAA
+563 LKAQEYSVKTVPAA
-577 EARAA
+577 EAQAA
-582 EILSHARSYKFTTTT
+582 EILSRAGAYKFTTTT
-597 VAAAEKDRFQSQ
+597 VAAAENGRFQSQ
-609 LSAYTVMPSMF
+609 LSAYNVMPSMF

-626 DFLENDCSAVRKFVL
+626 DFLENDCSEIRKFVL
-641 SGGLRNE
+641 SSGIRNE
-648 IYELNFEQKDRVD
+648 IYELNFEKNERLD
-661 LIDADITSLTGK
+661 LIDADITSLTEKEK

>member
-1 MESKSDIRASI
+1 MENKSDIRAAI
-12 DNARLMTRLSVIGGI
+12 DNARLMTRLSIIGGI
-27 SAIVLLVLTLIFGV
+27 AALVLLVLTLIFGV
-41 IRPGFTGSDVFPLAV
+41 IRPEFTGSNVFSLAV
-56 IPYLLAALFSLAAMI
+56 IPYVLAALFSLAAMI

-104 RFTAGRSFDNFRR
+104 RFTAGRSFENFRR
-117 YAPYVL
+117 YTPYVL
-123 AVLGAVAVAVLLGVF
+123 AILGAVVVGVLLSVF
-138 YDYWHGGRL
+138 HNYWNGGRL
-147 VGKVQPVNAL
+147 TGKILPDNAL

-171 FTGAFFVGQSRSKS
+171 FSGAFFVGQSRSKS

-196 LAGFGVMFCSMIT
+196 LAGFGVMFCAMIA
-209 SLFTHNGLGH
+209 SLFTHNGMIR
-219 IDDMAAQVIFWIFAV
+219 IDDLIARVIFWIFAV
-234 LGAEFAASF
+234 LGAEFVASF
-243 VIEFYRPRTMKE
+243 VIEFYRPRTLKE
-255 QRPIFESRLLS
+255 QRPIFESRLLA

-276 NIAAALDY
+276 NIASALDY

-298 MERSF
+298 LERSF

-328 GVRETFGK
+328 GVRETFGR
-336 VSEEKLLQ
+336 VTEEKLLE

-349 TLPWPMGTVNRFSC
+349 TLPWPMGTVKRFSC
-363 TEIQQVVVGELHGAE
+363 TEIQQVVVGELHDEKG
-378 EEEAEAPDDGHGHA
+378 DDGQ
-392 KPEKKHKEVAS
+392 PSKKAADS
-403 PVVLWTNPHGG
+403 VVLWTNPHGG
-414 EDNNFIVAVAPEGRN
+414 DDNNFIVAVAPEHTEQQPEAD
-429 EKDAAEKPESAEN
+429 EKQVDGN
-442 KSTDVSISFIRMV
+442 KSVDVSISFIRMV

-474 ADPVET
+474 ANPVET

-500 VMSTA
+500 VMSTG

-522 QHDLGVEIVS
+522 HHDLGIEVMS

-550 NVIGSMEESETTV
+550 NVIGAMEERETTV
-563 LKAQEYRVRTVPAA
+563 LKAQEYSVKTVPAA
-577 EARAA
+577 EAQAA
-582 EILSHARSYKFTTTT
+582 EILSRAGAYKFTTTT
-597 VAAAEKDRFQSQ
+597 VAAAENGRFQSQ
-609 LSAYTVMPSMF
+609 LSAYNVMPSMF

-626 DFLENDCSAVRKFVL
+626 DFLENDCSEIRKFVL
-641 SGGLRNE
+641 SSGIRNE
-648 IYELNFEQKDRVD
+648 IYELNFEKNERLD
-661 LIDADITSLTGK
+661 LIDADITSLTEKEK

>member
-1 MESKSDIRASI
+1 MENKSDIRAAI
-12 DNARLMTRLSVIGGI
+12 DNARLMTRLSIIGGI
-27 SAIVLLVLTLIFGV
+27 AALVLLVLTLIFGV
-41 IRPGFTGSDVFPLAV
+41 IRPEFTGSDVFSLAV
-56 IPYLLAALFSLAAMI
+56 IPYVLAALFSLAAMI

-104 RFTAGRSFDNFRR
+104 RFTAGRSFENFRR
-117 YAPYVL
+117 YTPYVL
-123 AVLGAVAVAVLLGVF
+123 AILGAVVVGVLLSVF
-138 YDYWHGGRL
+138 HNYWSGGRL
-147 VGKVQPVNAL
+147 TGKILPDNAL

-171 FTGAFFVGQSRSKS
+171 FSGAFFVGQSRSKS

-196 LAGFGVMFCSMIT
+196 LAGFGVMFCAMIA
-209 SLFTHNGLGH
+209 SLFTHNGMTR
-219 IDDMAAQVIFWIFAV
+219 IDDLIARVIFWIFAV
-234 LGAEFAASF
+234 LGAEFVASF
-243 VIEFYRPRTMKE
+243 VIEFYRPRTLKE
-255 QRPIFESRLLS
+255 QRPIFESRLLA

-276 NIAAALDY
+276 NIASALDY

-298 MERSF
+298 LERSF

-328 GVRETFGK
+328 GVRETFGR
-336 VSEEKLLQ
+336 VTEEKLLE

-349 TLPWPMGTVNRFSC
+349 TLPWPMGTVKRFSC
-363 TEIQQVVVGELHGAE
+363 TEIQQIVVGELHDEKG
-378 EEEAEAPDDGHGHA
+378 DDGQ
-392 KPEKKHKEVAS
+392 PSKKAADS
-403 PVVLWTNPHGG
+403 VVLWTNPHGG
-414 EDNNFIVAVAPEGRN
+414 DDNNFIVAVAPEHTEQQPEAD
-429 EKDAAEKPESAEN
+429 EKQVDGN
-442 KSTDVSISFIRMV
+442 KSVDVSISFIRMV

-474 ADPVET
+474 ANPVET

-500 VMSTA
+500 VMSTG
-505 RVEAQEAMRKRV
+505 RIEAQEAMRKRV

-522 QHDLGVEIVS
+522 HHDLGIEVMS

-550 NVIGSMEESETTV
+550 NVIGAMEERETTV
-563 LKAQEYRVRTVPAA
+563 LKAQEYSVKTVPAA
-577 EARAA
+577 EAQAA
-582 EILSHARSYKFTTTT
+582 EILSRAGAYKFTTTT
-597 VAAAEKDRFQSQ
+597 VAAAENGRFQSQ
-609 LSAYTVMPSMF
+609 LSAYNVMPSMF

-626 DFLENDCSAVRKFVL
+626 DFLENDCSEIRKFVL
-641 SGGLRNE
+641 SSGIRNE
-648 IYELNFEQKDRVD
+648 IYELNFEKNERLD
-661 LIDADITSLTGK
+661 LIDADITSLTEKEK

>member
-1 MESKSDIRASI
+1 MENKSDIRAAI
-12 DNARLMTRLSVIGGI
+12 DNARLMTRLSIIGGI
-27 SAIVLLVLTLIFGV
+27 AALVLLVLTLIFGV
-41 IRPGFTGSDVFPLAV
+41 IRPEFTGSDVFSLAV
-56 IPYLLAALFSLAAMI
+56 IPYVLAALFSLAAMI

-81 ENEEKLLLEKRRDSR
+81 EYEEKLLLEKRRDSR

-104 RFTAGRSFDNFRR
+104 RFTAGRSFENFRR
-117 YAPYVL
+117 YTPYVL
-123 AVLGAVAVAVLLGVF
+123 AILGAVVVGVLLSVF
-138 YDYWHGGRL
+138 HNYWSGGRL
-147 VGKVQPVNAL
+147 TGKILPDNAL

-171 FTGAFFVGQSRSKS
+171 FSGAFFVGQSRSKS

-196 LAGFGVMFCSMIT
+196 LAGFGVMFCAMIA
-209 SLFTHNGLGH
+209 SLFTHNGMTR
-219 IDDMAAQVIFWIFAV
+219 IDDLIARVIFWIFAV
-234 LGAEFAASF
+234 LGAEFVASF
-243 VIEFYRPRTMKE
+243 VIEFYRPRTLKE
-255 QRPIFESRLLS
+255 QRPIFESRLLA

-276 NIAAALDY
+276 NIASALDY

-298 MERSF
+298 LERSF

-328 GVRETFGK
+328 GVRETFGR
-336 VSEEKLLQ
+336 VTEEKLLE

-349 TLPWPMGTVNRFSC
+349 TLPWPMGTVKRFSC
-363 TEIQQVVVGELHGAE
+363 TEIQQVVVGELHDEKG
-378 EEEAEAPDDGHGHA
+378 DDGQ
-392 KPEKKHKEVAS
+392 PSKKAADS
-403 PVVLWTNPHGG
+403 VVLWTNPHGG
-414 EDNNFIVAVAPEGRN
+414 DDNNFIVAVAPEHTEQQPEAD
-429 EKDAAEKPESAEN
+429 EKQVDGN
-442 KSTDVSISFIRMV
+442 KSVDVSISFIRMV

-474 ADPVET
+474 ANPVET

-500 VMSTA
+500 VMSTG

-522 QHDLGVEIVS
+522 HHDLGIEVMS

-550 NVIGSMEESETTV
+550 NVIGAMEERETTV
-563 LKAQEYRVRTVPAA
+563 LKAQEYSVKTVPAA
-577 EARAA
+577 EAQAA
-582 EILSHARSYKFTTTT
+582 EILSRAGAYKFTTTT
-597 VAAAEKDRFQSQ
+597 VAAAENGRFQSQ
-609 LSAYTVMPSMF
+609 LSAYNVMPSMF

-626 DFLENDCSAVRKFVL
+626 DFLENDCSEIRKFVL
-641 SGGLRNE
+641 SSGIRNE
-648 IYELNFEQKDRVD
+648 IYELNFEKNERLD
-661 LIDADITSLTGK
+661 LIDADITSLTEKEK

>member
-1 MESKSDIRASI
+1 MENKSDIRAAI
-12 DNARLMTRLSVIGGI
+12 DNARLMTRLSIIGSI
-27 SAIVLLVLTLIFGV
+27 AALVLLVLTLIFGV
-41 IRPGFTGSDVFPLAV
+41 IRPEFTGSDVFSLAV
-56 IPYLLAALFSLAAMI
+56 IPYVLAALFSLAAMI

-104 RFTAGRSFDNFRR
+104 RFTAGRSFENFRR
-117 YAPYVL
+117 YTPYVL
-123 AVLGAVAVAVLLGVF
+123 AILGAVVVGVLLSVF
-138 YDYWHGGRL
+138 HNYWNGGRL
-147 VGKVQPVNAL
+147 TGKILPDNAL

-171 FTGAFFVGQSRSKS
+171 FSGAFFVGQSRLKS

-196 LAGFGVMFCSMIT
+196 LAGFGVMFCAMIA
-209 SLFTHNGLGH
+209 SLFTHNGMTR
-219 IDDMAAQVIFWIFAV
+219 IDDLIARVIFWIFAV
-234 LGAEFAASF
+234 LGAEFVASF
-243 VIEFYRPRTMKE
+243 VIEFYRPRTLKE
-255 QRPIFESRLLS
+255 QRPIFESRLLA

-276 NIAAALDY
+276 NIASALDY

-298 MERSF
+298 LERSF

-328 GVRETFGK
+328 GVRETFGR
-336 VSEEKLLQ
+336 VTEEKLLE

-349 TLPWPMGTVNRFSC
+349 TLPWPMGTVKRFSC
-363 TEIQQVVVGELHGAE
+363 TEIQQVVVGELHDEKG
-378 EEEAEAPDDGHGHA
+378 DDGQ
-392 KPEKKHKEVAS
+392 PSKKAADS
-403 PVVLWTNPHGG
+403 VVLWTNPHGG
-414 EDNNFIVAVAPEGRN
+414 DDNNFIVAVAPEHTEQQPEAD
-429 EKDAAEKPESAEN
+429 EKQVDGN
-442 KSTDVSISFIRMV
+442 KSVDVSISFIRMV

-474 ADPVET
+474 ANPVET

-500 VMSTA
+500 VMSTG

-522 QHDLGVEIVS
+522 HHDLGIEVMS

-550 NVIGSMEESETTV
+550 NVIGAMEERETTV
-563 LKAQEYRVRTVPAA
+563 LKAQEYSVKTVPAA
-577 EARAA
+577 EAQAA
-582 EILSHARSYKFTTTT
+582 EILSRAGAYKFTTTT
-597 VAAAEKDRFQSQ
+597 VAAAENGRFQSQ
-609 LSAYTVMPSMF
+609 LSAYNVMPSMF

-626 DFLENDCSAVRKFVL
+626 DFLENDCSEIRKFVL
-641 SGGLRNE
+641 SSGIRNE
-648 IYELNFEQKDRVD
+648 IYELNFEKNERLD
-661 LIDADITSLTGK
+661 LIDADITSLTEKEK

>member
-1 MESKSDIRASI
+1 MENKSDIRAAI
-12 DNARLMTRLSVIGGI
+12 DNARLMTRLSIIGGI
-27 SAIVLLVLTLIFGV
+27 AALVLLVLTLIFGV
-41 IRPGFTGSDVFPLAV
+41 IRPEFTGSDVFTLAV
-56 IPYLLAALFSLAAMI
+56 IPYVLAALFSLAAMI

-104 RFTAGRSFDNFRR
+104 RFTAGRSFENFRR
-117 YAPYVL
+117 YTPYVL
-123 AVLGAVAVAVLLGVF
+123 AILGAVVVGVLLSVF
-138 YDYWHGGRL
+138 HNYWNGGRL
-147 VGKVQPVNAL
+147 TGKILPDNAL

-171 FTGAFFVGQSRSKS
+171 FSGAFFVGQSRLKS

-196 LAGFGVMFCSMIT
+196 LAGFGVMFCAMIA
-209 SLFTHNGLGH
+209 SLFTHNGMTR
-219 IDDMAAQVIFWIFAV
+219 IDDLIARVIFWIFAV
-234 LGAEFAASF
+234 LGAEFVASF
-243 VIEFYRPRTMKE
+243 VIEFYRPRTLKE
-255 QRPIFESRLLS
+255 QRPIFESRLLA

-276 NIAAALDY
+276 NIASALDY

-298 MERSF
+298 LERSF

-328 GVRETFGK
+328 GVRETFGR
-336 VSEEKLLQ
+336 VTEEKLLE

-349 TLPWPMGTVNRFSC
+349 TLPWPMGTVKRFSC
-363 TEIQQVVVGELHGAE
+363 TEIQQVVIGELHDEKG
-378 EEEAEAPDDGHGHA
+378 DDGQ
-392 KPEKKHKEVAS
+392 PSKKAADS
-403 PVVLWTNPHGG
+403 VVLWTNPHGG
-414 EDNNFIVAVAPEGRN
+414 DDNNFIVAVAPEHTEQQPEAD
-429 EKDAAEKPESAEN
+429 EKQVDGN
-442 KSTDVSISFIRMV
+442 KSVDVSISFIRMV

-474 ADPVET
+474 ANPVET

-500 VMSTA
+500 VMSTG

-522 QHDLGVEIVS
+522 HHDLGIEVMS

-550 NVIGSMEESETTV
+550 NVIGAMEERETTV
-563 LKAQEYRVRTVPAA
+563 LKAQEYSVKTVPAA
-577 EARAA
+577 EAQAA
-582 EILSHARSYKFTTTT
+582 EILSRAGAYKFTTTT
-597 VAAAEKDRFQSQ
+597 VAAAENGRFQSQ
-609 LSAYTVMPSMF
+609 LSAYNVMPSMF

-626 DFLENDCSAVRKFVL
+626 DFLENDCSEIRKFVL
-641 SGGLRNE
+641 SSGIRNE
-648 IYELNFEQKDRVD
+648 IYELNFEKNERLD
-661 LIDADITSLTGK
+661 LIDADITSLTEKEK

>member
-1 MESKSDIRASI
+1 MENKSDIRAAI
-12 DNARLMTRLSVIGGI
+12 DNARLMTRLSIIGGI
-27 SAIVLLVLTLIFGV
+27 AALVLLVLTLIFGV
-41 IRPGFTGSDVFPLAV
+41 IRPEFIGSDVFSLAV
-56 IPYLLAALFSLAAMI
+56 IPYVLAALFSLAAMI

-104 RFTAGRSFDNFRR
+104 RFTAGRSFENFRR
-117 YAPYVL
+117 YTPYVL
-123 AVLGAVAVAVLLGVF
+123 AILGAVVVGVLLSVF
-138 YDYWHGGRL
+138 HNYWSGGRL
-147 VGKVQPVNAL
+147 TGKILPDNAL

-171 FTGAFFVGQSRSKS
+171 FSGAFFVGQSRSKS

-196 LAGFGVMFCSMIT
+196 LAGFGVMFCAMIA
-209 SLFTHNGLGH
+209 SLFTHNGMTR
-219 IDDMAAQVIFWIFAV
+219 IDDLIARVIFWIFAV
-234 LGAEFAASF
+234 LGAEFVASF
-243 VIEFYRPRTMKE
+243 VIEFYRPRTLKE
-255 QRPIFESRLLS
+255 QRPIFESRLLA

-276 NIAAALDY
+276 NIASALDY

-298 MERSF
+298 LERSF

-328 GVRETFGK
+328 GVRETFGR
-336 VSEEKLLQ
+336 VTEEKLLE

-349 TLPWPMGTVNRFSC
+349 TLPWPMGAVKRFSC
-363 TEIQQVVVGELHGAE
+363 TEIQQVVVGELHDEKG
-378 EEEAEAPDDGHGHA
+378 DDGQ
-392 KPEKKHKEVAS
+392 PSKKAADS
-403 PVVLWTNPHGG
+403 VVLWTNPHGG
-414 EDNNFIVAVAPEGRN
+414 DDNNFIVAVAPEHTEQQPEAD
-429 EKDAAEKPESAEN
+429 EKQVDGN
-442 KSTDVSISFIRMV
+442 KSVDVSISFIRMV

-474 ADPVET
+474 ANPVET

-500 VMSTA
+500 VMSTG

-522 QHDLGVEIVS
+522 HHDLGIEVMS

-550 NVIGSMEESETTV
+550 NVIGAMEERETTV
-563 LKAQEYRVRTVPAA
+563 LKAQEYSVKTVPAA
-577 EARAA
+577 EAQAA
-582 EILSHARSYKFTTTT
+582 EILSRAGAYKFTTTT
-597 VAAAEKDRFQSQ
+597 VAAAENGRFQSQ
-609 LSAYTVMPSMF
+609 LSAYNVMPSMF

-626 DFLENDCSAVRKFVL
+626 DFLENDCSEIRKFVL
-641 SGGLRNE
+641 SSGIRNE
-648 IYELNFEQKDRVD
+648 IYELNFEKNERLD
-661 LIDADITSLTGK
+661 LIDADITSLTEKEK

>member
-1 MESKSDIRASI
+1 MENKSDIRAAI
-12 DNARLMTRLSVIGGI
+12 DNARLMTRLSIIGGI
-27 SAIVLLVLTLIFGV
+27 AALVLLVLTLIFGV
-41 IRPGFTGSDVFPLAV
+41 IRPEFTGSDVFSLAV
-56 IPYLLAALFSLAAMI
+56 IPYVLAALFSLAAMI

-104 RFTAGRSFDNFRR
+104 RFTAGRSFENFRR
-117 YAPYVL
+117 YTPYVL
-123 AVLGAVAVAVLLGVF
+123 AILGAVVVGVLLSVF
-138 YDYWHGGRL
+138 HNYWSGGRL
-147 VGKVQPVNAL
+147 TGKILPDNAL

-171 FTGAFFVGQSRSKS
+171 FSGAFFVGQSRSKS

-196 LAGFGVMFCSMIT
+196 LAGFGVMFCAMIA
-209 SLFTHNGLGH
+209 SLFTHNGMTR
-219 IDDMAAQVIFWIFAV
+219 IDDLIARVIFWIFAV
-234 LGAEFAASF
+234 LGAEFVASF
-243 VIEFYRPRTMKE
+243 VIEFYRPRTLKE
-255 QRPIFESRLLS
+255 QRPIFESRLLA

-276 NIAAALDY
+276 NIASALDY

-298 MERSF
+298 LERSF

-328 GVRETFGK
+328 GVRETFGR
-336 VSEEKLLQ
+336 VTEEKLLE

-349 TLPWPMGTVNRFSC
+349 TLPWPMGTVKRFSC
-363 TEIQQVVVGELHGAE
+363 TEIQQVVVGELHDEKG
-378 EEEAEAPDDGHGHA
+378 DDGQ
-392 KPEKKHKEVAS
+392 PSKKAADS
-403 PVVLWTNPHGG
+403 VVLWTNPHGG
-414 EDNNFIVAVAPEGRN
+414 DDNNFIVAVAPEHTEQQPEAD
-429 EKDAAEKPESAEN
+429 EKQVDGN
-442 KSTDVSISFIRMV
+442 KSVDVSISFIRMV

-474 ADPVET
+474 ANPVET

-500 VMSTA
+500 VMSTG
-505 RVEAQEAMRKRV
+505 RIEAQEAMRKRV

-522 QHDLGVEIVS
+522 HHDLGIEVMS

-550 NVIGSMEESETTV
+550 NVIGAMEERETTV
-563 LKAQEYRVRTVPAA
+563 LKAQEYSVKTVPAA
-577 EARAA
+577 EAQAA
-582 EILSHARSYKFTTTT
+582 EILSRAGAYKFTTTT
-597 VAAAEKDRFQSQ
+597 VAAAENGRFQSQ
-609 LSAYTVMPSMF
+609 LSAYNVMPSMF

-626 DFLENDCSAVRKFVL
+626 DFLENDCSEIRKFVL
-641 SGGLRNE
+641 SSGIRNE
-648 IYELNFEQKDRVD
+648 IYELNFEKNERLD
-661 LIDADITSLTGK
+661 LIDADITSLTEKEK

>member
-1 MESKSDIRASI
+1 MENKSDSRAAI
-12 DNARLMTRLSVIGGI
+12 DNARLMTRLSIIGGI
-27 SAIVLLVLTLIFGV
+27 AALVLLVLTLIFGV
-41 IRPGFTGSDVFPLAV
+41 IRPEFIGSDVFSLAV
-56 IPYLLAALFSLAAMI
+56 IPYVLAALFSLAAMI

-104 RFTAGRSFDNFRR
+104 RFTAGRSFENFRR
-117 YAPYVL
+117 YTPYVL
-123 AVLGAVAVAVLLGVF
+123 AILGAVVVGVLLSVF
-138 YDYWHGGRL
+138 HNYWSGGRL
-147 VGKVQPVNAL
+147 TGKILPDNAL

-171 FTGAFFVGQSRSKS
+171 FSGAFFVGQSRSKS

-196 LAGFGVMFCSMIT
+196 LAGFGVMFCAMIA
-209 SLFTHNGLGH
+209 SLFTHNGMTR
-219 IDDMAAQVIFWIFAV
+219 IDDLIARVIFWIFAV
-234 LGAEFAASF
+234 LGAEFVASF
-243 VIEFYRPRTMKE
+243 VIEFYRPRTLKE
-255 QRPIFESRLLS
+255 QRPIFESRLLA

-276 NIAAALDY
+276 NIASALDY

-298 MERSF
+298 LERSF

-328 GVRETFGK
+328 GVRETFGR
-336 VSEEKLLQ
+336 VTEEKLLE

-349 TLPWPMGTVNRFSC
+349 TLPWPMGTVKRFSC
-363 TEIQQVVVGELHGAE
+363 TEIQQVVVGELHDEKG
-378 EEEAEAPDDGHGHA
+378 DDGQ
-392 KPEKKHKEVAS
+392 PSKKAADS
-403 PVVLWTNPHGG
+403 VVLWTNPHGG
-414 EDNNFIVAVAPEGRN
+414 DDNNFIVAVAPEHTEQQPEAD
-429 EKDAAEKPESAEN
+429 EKQVDGN
-442 KSTDVSISFIRMV
+442 KSVDVSISFIRMV

-474 ADPVET
+474 ANPVET

-500 VMSTA
+500 VMSTG
-505 RVEAQEAMRKRV
+505 RIEAQEAMRKRV

-522 QHDLGVEIVS
+522 HHDLGIEVMS

-550 NVIGSMEESETTV
+550 NVIGAMEERETTV
-563 LKAQEYRVRTVPAA
+563 LKAQEYSVKTVPAA
-577 EARAA
+577 EAQAA
-582 EILSHARSYKFTTTT
+582 EILSRAGAYKFTTTT
-597 VAAAEKDRFQSQ
+597 VAAAENGRFQSQ
-609 LSAYTVMPSMF
+609 LSAYNVMPSMF

-626 DFLENDCSAVRKFVL
+626 DFLENDCSEIRKFVL
-641 SGGLRNE
+641 SSGIRNE
-648 IYELNFEQKDRVD
+648 IYELNFEKNERLD
-661 LIDADITSLTGK
+661 LIDADITSLTEKEK

>member
-1 MESKSDIRASI
+1 MENKSDIRAAI
-12 DNARLMTRLSVIGGI
+12 DNARLMTRLSIIGGI
-27 SAIVLLVLTLIFGV
+27 AALVLLVLTLIFGV
-41 IRPGFTGSDVFPLAV
+41 IRPEFIGSDVFSLAV
-56 IPYLLAALFSLAAMI
+56 IPYVLAALFSLAAMI

-104 RFTAGRSFDNFRR
+104 RFTAGRSFENFRR
-117 YAPYVL
+117 YTPYVL
-123 AVLGAVAVAVLLGVF
+123 AILGAVVVGVLLSVF
-138 YDYWHGGRL
+138 HNYWSGGRL
-147 VGKVQPVNAL
+147 TGKILPDNAL

-171 FTGAFFVGQSRSKS
+171 FSGAFFVGQSRSKS

-196 LAGFGVMFCSMIT
+196 LAGFGVMFCAMIA
-209 SLFTHNGLGH
+209 SLFTHNGMTR
-219 IDDMAAQVIFWIFAV
+219 IDDLIARVIFWIFAV
-234 LGAEFAASF
+234 LGAEFVASF
-243 VIEFYRPRTMKE
+243 VIEFYRPRTLKE
-255 QRPIFESRLLS
+255 QRPIFESRLLA

-276 NIAAALDY
+276 NIASALDY

-298 MERSF
+298 LERSF

-328 GVRETFGK
+328 GVRETFGR
-336 VSEEKLLQ
+336 VTEEKLLE

-349 TLPWPMGTVNRFSC
+349 TLPWPMGTVKRFSC
-363 TEIQQVVVGELHGAE
+363 TEIQQVVVGELHDEKG
-378 EEEAEAPDDGHGHA
+378 DDGQ
-392 KPEKKHKEVAS
+392 PSKKAADS
-403 PVVLWTNPHGG
+403 VVLWTNPHGG
-414 EDNNFIVAVAPEGRN
+414 DDNNFIVAVAPEHTEQQPEAD
-429 EKDAAEKPESAEN
+429 EKQVDGN
-442 KSTDVSISFIRMV
+442 KSVDVSISFIRMV

-474 ADPVET
+474 ANPVET

-500 VMSTA
+500 VMSTG

-522 QHDLGVEIVS
+522 HHDLGIEVMS

-550 NVIGSMEESETTV
+550 NVIGAMEERETTV
-563 LKAQEYRVRTVPAA
+563 LKAQEYSVKTVPAA
-577 EARAA
+577 EAQAA
-582 EILSHARSYKFTTTT
+582 EILSRAGAYKFTTTT
-597 VAAAEKDRFQSQ
+597 VAAAENGRFQSQ
-609 LSAYTVMPSMF
+609 LSAYNVMPSMF

-626 DFLENDCSAVRKFVL
+626 YFL
-641 SGGLRNE
+641 
-648 IYELNFEQKDRVD
+648 
-661 LIDADITSLTGK
+661 

>member
-1 MESKSDIRASI
+1 MENKSDIRAAI
-12 DNARLMTRLSVIGGI
+12 DNARLMTRLSIIGGI
-27 SAIVLLVLTLIFGV
+27 AALVLLVLTLIFGV
-41 IRPGFTGSDVFPLAV
+41 IRPEFIGSDVFSLAV
-56 IPYLLAALFSLAAMI
+56 IPYVLAALFSLAAMI

-104 RFTAGRSFDNFRR
+104 RFTAGRSFENFRR
-117 YAPYVL
+117 YTPYVL
-123 AVLGAVAVAVLLGVF
+123 AILGAVVVGVLLSVF
-138 YDYWHGGRL
+138 HNYWSGGRL
-147 VGKVQPVNAL
+147 TGKILPDNAL

-171 FTGAFFVGQSRSKS
+171 FSGAFFVGQSRSKS

-196 LAGFGVMFCSMIT
+196 LAGFGVMFCAMIA
-209 SLFTHNGLGH
+209 SLFTHNGMTR
-219 IDDMAAQVIFWIFAV
+219 IDDLIARVIFWIFAV
-234 LGAEFAASF
+234 LGAEFVASF
-243 VIEFYRPRTMKE
+243 VIEFYRPRTLKE
-255 QRPIFESRLLS
+255 QRPIFESRLLA

-276 NIAAALDY
+276 NIASALDY

-298 MERSF
+298 LERSF

-328 GVRETFGK
+328 GVRETFGR
-336 VSEEKLLQ
+336 VTEEKLLE

-349 TLPWPMGTVNRFSC
+349 TLPWPMGTVKRFSC
-363 TEIQQVVVGELHGAE
+363 TEIQQIVVGELHDEKG
-378 EEEAEAPDDGHGHA
+378 DDGQ
-392 KPEKKHKEVAS
+392 PSKKAADS
-403 PVVLWTNPHGG
+403 VVLWTNPHGG
-414 EDNNFIVAVAPEGRN
+414 DDNNFIVAVAPEHTEQQPEAD
-429 EKDAAEKPESAEN
+429 EKQVDGN
-442 KSTDVSISFIRMV
+442 KSVDVSISFIRMV

-474 ADPVET
+474 ANPVET

-500 VMSTA
+500 VMSTG

-522 QHDLGVEIVS
+522 HHDLGIEVMS

-550 NVIGSMEESETTV
+550 NVIGAMEERETTV
-563 LKAQEYRVRTVPAA
+563 LKAQEYSVKTVPAA
-577 EARAA
+577 EAQAA
-582 EILSHARSYKFTTTT
+582 EILSRAGAYKFTTTT
-597 VAAAEKDRFQSQ
+597 VAAAENGRFQSQ
-609 LSAYTVMPSMF
+609 LSAYNVMPSMF

-626 DFLENDCSAVRKFVL
+626 DFLENDCSEIRKFVL
-641 SGGLRNE
+641 SSGIRNE
-648 IYELNFEQKDRVD
+648 IYELNFEKNERLD
-661 LIDADITSLTGK
+661 LIDADITSLTEKEK

>member
-1 MESKSDIRASI
+1 MENKSDIRAAI
-12 DNARLMTRLSVIGGI
+12 DNARLMTRLSIIGGI
-27 SAIVLLVLTLIFGV
+27 AALVLLVLTLIFGV
-41 IRPGFTGSDVFPLAV
+41 IRPEFIGSDVFSLAV
-56 IPYLLAALFSLAAMI
+56 IPYVLAALFSLAAMI

-104 RFTAGRSFDNFRR
+104 RFTAGRSFENFRR
-117 YAPYVL
+117 YTPYVL
-123 AVLGAVAVAVLLGVF
+123 AILGAVVVGVLLSVF
-138 YDYWHGGRL
+138 HNYWNGGRL
-147 VGKVQPVNAL
+147 TGKILPDNAL

-171 FTGAFFVGQSRSKS
+171 FSGAFFVGQSRLKS

-196 LAGFGVMFCSMIT
+196 LAGFGVMFCAMIA
-209 SLFTHNGLGH
+209 SLFTHNGMTR
-219 IDDMAAQVIFWIFAV
+219 IDDLIARVIFWIFAV
-234 LGAEFAASF
+234 LGAEFVASF
-243 VIEFYRPRTMKE
+243 VIEFYRPRTLKE
-255 QRPIFESRLLS
+255 QRPIFESRLLA

-276 NIAAALDY
+276 NIASALDY

-298 MERSF
+298 LERSF

-328 GVRETFGK
+328 GVRETFGR
-336 VSEEKLLQ
+336 VTEEKLLE

-349 TLPWPMGTVNRFSC
+349 TLPWPMGTVKRFSC
-363 TEIQQVVVGELHGAE
+363 TEIQQVVVGELHDEKG
-378 EEEAEAPDDGHGHA
+378 DDGQ
-392 KPEKKHKEVAS
+392 PSKKAADS
-403 PVVLWTNPHGG
+403 VVLWTNPHGG
-414 EDNNFIVAVAPEGRN
+414 DDNNFIVAVAPEHTEQQPEAD
-429 EKDAAEKPESAEN
+429 EKQVDGN
-442 KSTDVSISFIRMV
+442 KSVDVSISFIRMV

-474 ADPVET
+474 ANPVET

-500 VMSTA
+500 VMSTG

-522 QHDLGVEIVS
+522 HHDLGIEVMS

-550 NVIGSMEESETTV
+550 NVIGAMEERETTV
-563 LKAQEYRVRTVPAA
+563 LKAQEYSVKTVPAA
-577 EARAA
+577 EAQAA
-582 EILSHARSYKFTTTT
+582 EILSRAGAYKFTTTT
-597 VAAAEKDRFQSQ
+597 VAAAENGRFQSQ
-609 LSAYTVMPSMF
+609 LSAYNVMPSMF

-626 DFLENDCSAVRKFVL
+626 DFLENDCSEIRKFVL
-641 SGGLRNE
+641 SSGIRNE
-648 IYELNFEQKDRVD
+648 IYELNFEKNERLD
-661 LIDADITSLTGK
+661 LIDADITSLTEKEK